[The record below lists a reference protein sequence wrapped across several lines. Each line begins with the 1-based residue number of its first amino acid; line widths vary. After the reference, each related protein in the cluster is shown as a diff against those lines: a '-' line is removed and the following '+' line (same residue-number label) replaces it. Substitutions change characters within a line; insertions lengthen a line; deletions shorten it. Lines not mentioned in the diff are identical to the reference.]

1 MKKINRYENYH
12 KHDHESNVMTLDCV
26 VKNTDYIERS
36 LELGCQNYFT
46 TQHGWAGK
54 FLEAYDL
61 CKKNNLKMIYG
72 AELYMVKDRKEK
84 DNSNYHIVIIA
95 KNQDAFYELNEIM
108 SESNK
113 TGFYYK
119 PRIDIE
125 LIKRLNPNNFFIT
138 SACVGGIL
146 RPSDDMKI
154 LFETVYGHFGKN
166 FYLEVQNHPFD
177 IQINHN
183 RNMLMLKQHY
193 NMQLIHA
200 NDSHYIYPKQAK
212 DRVKFLK
219 GKGINYGDEDSFVL
233 DFPDYDTIVE
243 RYKKQGLL
251 SDWQVKEALDNTLI
265 FDECEELY
273 FDKEIKMPTIYPGF
287 TQEQKD
293 KELSKHLVEK
303 WNQEKKHID
312 KSRWKEYQ
320 DGIAFEY
327 KIVKDTQMA
336 DYFLFNEKMVELA
349 KEKYG
354 GVLSRT
360 GRGSAVSFYINKLL
374 GFTEI
379 DRFTAPVPLYPTR
392 FMSIARI
399 LETKSLPDIDQN
411 WADVSAPIAASKE
424 LLGEDGIYYMYA
436 LGTMKESS
444 AFRNLCRAYD
454 IPMDDYNEVGKNL
467 DAFRTDKKWK
477 PIIDEAQKYIG
488 TIESIS
494 PSPCSF
500 VLSNKLLSKE
510 LGLIRVGNELC
521 ACIDGY
527 TSDVWKFL
535 KNDYLTVKVWK
546 IISDFYKMI
555 GQPIPNI
562 RELLERLD
570 DKTWKLYEDGMTA
583 TLNQAD
589 TDISTNMLK
598 RYKPKTDA
606 EMSAFVAAIRPGF
619 ASLVN
624 TFLDR
629 EPYSTGV
636 SEIDDILL
644 PSYHFML
651 YQESIMAFL
660 VWCGMK
666 EDHTYDIIKKISKK
680 KFTPEAK
687 EELRQELIA
696 GYKNNL
702 GTEDG
707 FDEVWQV
714 VDDAARYSFNAAHAV
729 SVAYDSIY
737 GAEAKEHHPLEYFTT
752 VLNEYQSD
760 NEKTSRIIAELD
772 YFDIKIEN
780 IKFGKS
786 KSEYTFDR
794 DTNTIYKSIS
804 SIKYCNETIANEL
817 YELGRNNNYESF
829 IDVIK
834 DIKEKTSV
842 NSRQLQILTILNFF
856 SDYGAN
862 KKLLQ
867 IIDMFEKYYDRKQI
881 KKSDIDNLGID
892 LTVFDGCFDNET
904 PKMYKELHM
913 DKYIQRISQQLED
926 KPLSIKEQIKYE
938 QEYLEYITYSNPK
951 APKGMYYVVEAK
963 FYKDKTKPYLVLYNL
978 RTGDTLKTKITS
990 GKNFVE
996 RPFQTGNVI
1005 NVTEFREK
1013 NKMKMVN
1020 GSWVKTPEMEKIV
1033 VRWDVY

>member
-1 MKKINRYENYH
+1 
-12 KHDHESNVMTLDCV
+12 MTLDCV
-26 VKNTDYIERS
+26 VKNIDYIKRS
-36 LELGCQNYFT
+36 LELGCKNYFT
-46 TQHGWAGK
+46 TQHGWTGK

-61 CKKNNLKMIYG
+61 CKQNGLKMVYG
-72 AELYMVKDRKEK
+72 AELYMVKDRTEK
-84 DNSNYHIVIIA
+84 DNSNYHVILIA
-95 KNQDAFYELNEIM
+95 KNQDGFYELNSIM
-108 SESNK
+108 SESNRS
-113 TGFYYK
+113 GFYYK

-125 LIKRLNPNNFFIT
+125 LLKQLNPNNFFIT
-138 SACVGGIL
+138 SACVAGFL
-146 RPSDDMKI
+146 RPGDDMKE
-154 LFETVYGHFGKN
+154 LFEAVYNHFGKN
-166 FYLEVQNHPFD
+166 FFLEVQNHSFD
-177 IQINHN
+177 IQIQHN
-183 RNMLMLKQHY
+183 KNMLLLKQY
-193 NMQLIHA
+193 YDMQLIHA
-200 NDSHYIYPKQAK
+200 NDSHYIYPEQAQ
-212 DRVKFLK
+212 DRIKFLN
-219 GKGINYGDEDSFVL
+219 GKGMNYGDEDSFIL

-251 SDWQVKEALDNTLI
+251 SGWQIQEALDNTLV

-273 FDKEIKMPTIYPGF
+273 FDKEIKMPTIYPGY
-287 TQEQKD
+287 TQEEKNH
-293 KELSKHLVEK
+293 ELAKHLSEK
-303 WNQEKKHID
+303 WEQEKEHVD
-312 KSRWKEYQ
+312 KARWKEYQ
-320 DGIAFEY
+320 EGIAYEY
-327 KIVKDTQMA
+327 KIVKDTNMA

-349 KEKYG
+349 KNKYG
-354 GVLSRT
+354 GILSKT

-379 DRFTAPVPLYPTR
+379 DRFVAPVPLYPTR
-392 FMSIARI
+392 FMSTARI
-399 LETKSLPDIDQN
+399 LENKSIPDIDQN

-454 IPMDDYNEVGKNL
+454 IPMDEYNEIGKNL
-467 DAFRTDKKWK
+467 DTYRNDKKWK

-500 VLSNKLLSKE
+500 VLSNKPLSKE

-527 TSDVWKFL
+527 TSDVWKYL
-535 KNDYLTVKVWK
+535 KNDYLTVSIWK
-546 IISDFYKMI
+546 IISKFYQTI
-555 GQPIPNI
+555 SEPIPNI
-562 RELLERLD
+562 RELLQRLD
-570 DKTWKLYEDGMTA
+570 NGTWKLYEDGVTA

-589 TDISTNMLK
+589 TDISTSMLK

-629 EPYSTGV
+629 KPYSTGV
-636 SEIDDILL
+636 KEIDELL
-644 PSYHFML
+644 QPSYHFML

-687 EELRQELIA
+687 ESLRLELLE
-696 GYKNNL
+696 GYQKNL
-702 GTEDG
+702 GTQEG
-707 FDEVWQV
+707 FNEVWQV

-737 GAEAKEHHPLEYFTT
+737 GAEAKEHHPLEYYTV
-752 VLNEYQSD
+752 VLNQYQSD
-760 NEKTSRIIAELD
+760 NEKTSRIISELD
-772 YFDIKIEN
+772 YFGIHIEN

-786 KSEYTFDR
+786 KNEYTFDR

-804 SIKYCNETIANEL
+804 SIKYCNEIMANEL
-817 YELGRNNNYESF
+817 YELAQNNSYDNF
-829 IDVIK
+829 IDLLV
-834 DIKEKTSV
+834 DIKSKTSV
-842 NSRQLQILTILNFF
+842 NARQLQILTILNFF
-856 SDYGAN
+856 SDFGNN

-867 IIDMFEKYYDRKQI
+867 IIDLFERLYGRKQI
-881 KKSDIDNLGID
+881 KKSDYKALNINMD
-892 LTVFDGCFDNET
+892 LFDGCYETET
-904 PKMYKELHM
+904 PKMYKGLHM
-913 DKYIQRISQQLED
+913 DIYIKRVSDAIENTS
-926 KPLSIKEQIKYE
+926 LSIKEQIKYE
-938 QEYLEYITYSNPK
+938 QEYLEYIIYTNPK
-951 APKGMYYVVEAK
+951 APKNMFYVVECK

-990 GKNFVE
+990 GKKFVE
-996 RPFQTGNVI
+996 KPFLQGNVL
-1005 NVTEFREK
+1005 NVLEFKEK
-1013 NKMKMVN
+1013 NKMKMIA
-1020 GSWVKTPEMEKIV
+1020 GTWTKTSEKEKIV
-1033 VRWDVY
+1033 TEWDVY

>member
-1 MKKINRYENYH
+1 MKRYENYH
-12 KHDHESNVMTLDCV
+12 KHDHESNIMTLDCV
-26 VKNTDYIERS
+26 VKNTDYIARS
-36 LELGCQNYFT
+36 LELGCKNYFT
-46 TQHGWAGK
+46 TQHGWTGK

-61 CKKNNLKMIYG
+61 CKKNGLKMIYG
-72 AELYMVKDRKEK
+72 AELYMVKDRTLK

-95 KNQDAFYELNEIM
+95 KNQDGFYELNEIM
-108 SESNK
+108 SESNRS
-113 TGFYYK
+113 GFYYK

-146 RPSDDMKI
+146 RPSDDMKT
-154 LFETVYGHFGKN
+154 LFEAVYSHFGNN

-193 NMQLIHA
+193 NMQIIHA
-200 NDSHYIYPKQAK
+200 NDSHYIYPEQAK

-219 GKGINYGDEDSFVL
+219 GKGINYGDEDSFIL
-233 DFPDYDTIVE
+233 DFPDYDTVVE

-251 SDWQVKEALDNTLI
+251 SDWQIKEAMDNTLI
-265 FDECEELY
+265 FDECEELH
-273 FDKEIKMPTIYPGF
+273 FNKEIKMPTIYPNY
-287 TQEQKD
+287 TQEEKD
-293 KELSKHLVEK
+293 KELAKHLSEK
-303 WNQEKKHID
+303 WDKEKVNVD
-312 KSRWKEYQ
+312 KSRWQEYQ
-320 DGIAFEY
+320 NGIAFEY

-379 DRFTAPVPLYPTR
+379 DRFEAPVPLYPTR
-392 FMSIARI
+392 FMSTARI
-399 LETKSLPDIDQN
+399 LETRSLPDIDQN

-444 AFRNLCRAYD
+444 AFRNLCRAYE
-454 IPMDDYNEVGKNL
+454 IPMDEYNEVGKNL

-488 TIESIS
+488 TIESVS

-500 VLSNKLLSKE
+500 VLSNKPLSRE

-562 RELLERLD
+562 RELLQKVDNR
-570 DKTWKLYEDGMTA
+570 TWKLYEDGMTA

-589 TDISTNMLK
+589 TDISTSMLK
-598 RYKPKTDA
+598 RYKPQTDA

-636 SEIDDILL
+636 TEIDEILQ

-687 EELRQELIA
+687 EELRQELLL
-696 GYKNNL
+696 GYKAKL
-702 GTEDG
+702 GTEEG

-772 YFDIKIEN
+772 YFGIHLEN

-786 KSEYTFDR
+786 KSEYTFDKN
-794 DTNTIYKSIS
+794 TNTIYKSIS
-804 SIKYCNETIANEL
+804 SIKYCNEVIANEL
-817 YELGRNNNYESF
+817 YELGKNNTYKNF
-829 IDVIK
+829 VDVIK
-834 DIKEKTSV
+834 DIKTKTSV

-856 SDYGAN
+856 SDYGSN

-867 IIDMFEKYYDRKQI
+867 IIEMFEKFYDRKQI
-881 KKSDIDNLGID
+881 KKADVEVLGID
-892 LTVFDGCFDNET
+892 LNEFEGCYDNET
-904 PKMYKELHM
+904 QKMYKDLHM
-913 DKYIQRISQQLED
+913 DRYVEKMSKKIED

-938 QEYLEYITYSNPK
+938 QEYLEYIIYSNPK
-951 APKGMYYVVEAK
+951 APKNMFYVVEAK
-963 FYKDKTKPYLVLYNL
+963 FYKDKTKPYLNLYNL

-990 GKNFVE
+990 GKSFVE

-1020 GSWVKTPEMEKIV
+1020 GTWVKTPEMEKIV
-1033 VRWDVY
+1033 VGWDVY

>member
-1 MKKINRYENYH
+1 MA
-12 KHDHESNVMTLDCV
+12 TLDCV

-36 LELGCQNYFT
+36 LELGCKNFFT
-46 TQHGWAGK
+46 TQHGWSGK

-61 CKKNNLKMIYG
+61 CKKNNLKMVYG

-84 DNSNYHIVIIA
+84 DNSNYHIIIIA
-95 KNQDAFYELNEIM
+95 KNQDGFYELNEIM
-108 SESNK
+108 SESNRS
-113 TGFYYK
+113 GFYYK

-146 RPSDDMKI
+146 RPSDDMKT
-154 LFETVYGHFGKN
+154 LFEAVYGHFGKN

-193 NMQLIHA
+193 NMQIIHA
-200 NDSHYIYPKQAK
+200 NDSHYIYPEQAK

-233 DFPDYDTIVE
+233 DFPDYDTVVE

-251 SDWQVKEALDNTLI
+251 SDWQIKEAMDNTLI
-265 FDECEELY
+265 FDECEELH
-273 FDKEIKMPTIYPGF
+273 FDKEIKMPTIYPNY
-287 TQEQKD
+287 TQEEKD
-293 KELSKHLVEK
+293 KELAKHLSEK
-303 WNQEKKHID
+303 WDKEKVNVD
-312 KSRWKEYQ
+312 KSRWQEYQ
-320 DGIAFEY
+320 RGIAFEY

-392 FMSIARI
+392 FMSTARI
-399 LETKSLPDIDQN
+399 LETRSLPDIDQN
-411 WADVSAPIAASKE
+411 WADVSAPILASKE

-454 IPMDDYNEVGKNL
+454 IPMDEYNEVGKNL
-467 DAFRTDKKWK
+467 DAFRNDKKWK

-500 VLSNKLLSKE
+500 VLSNKPLPRE

-562 RELLERLD
+562 RELLQKVD
-570 DKTWKLYEDGMTA
+570 DRTWKLYEDGMTA

-589 TDISTNMLK
+589 TDISTSMLK
-598 RYKPKTDA
+598 RYKPQTDA

-636 SEIDDILL
+636 TEIDEILQ

-687 EELRQELIA
+687 EELRQELLA
-696 GYKNNL
+696 GYKAKL
-702 GTEDG
+702 GTEEG

-772 YFDIKIEN
+772 YFGIHLEN

-794 DTNTIYKSIS
+794 NTNTIYKSIS
-804 SIKYCNETIANEL
+804 SIKYCNEVIANEL
-817 YELGRNNNYESF
+817 YELGRNNTYKDF
-829 IDVIK
+829 VDVIR
-834 DIKEKTSV
+834 DIKTKTSV

-856 SDYGAN
+856 SDYGSN

-867 IIDMFEKYYDRKQI
+867 IIEMFEKFYDRKQI
-881 KKSDIDNLGID
+881 KKSDVEVLGID
-892 LTVFDGCFDNET
+892 LNEFEGCYDNET

-913 DKYIQRISQQLED
+913 DRYVEKMSKKIED

-938 QEYLEYITYSNPK
+938 QEYLEYIIYSNPK
-951 APKGMYYVVEAK
+951 APKNMFYVVEAK
-963 FYKDKTKPYLVLYNL
+963 FYKDKTKPYLNLYNL

-990 GKNFVE
+990 GKSFVE

-1020 GSWVKTPEMEKIV
+1020 GEWVKTSEMEKIV
-1033 VRWDVY
+1033 VGWDVY

>member
-1 MKKINRYENYH
+1 M
-12 KHDHESNVMTLDCV
+12 
-26 VKNTDYIERS
+26 
-36 LELGCQNYFT
+36 GCKNYFT
-46 TQHGWAGK
+46 TQHGWTGK

-61 CKKNNLKMIYG
+61 CQKNNLKMVYG

-84 DNSNYHIVIIA
+84 DNANYHIVIIA
-95 KNQDAFYELNEIM
+95 KNQDGFYELNEIM
-108 SESNK
+108 SESNRS
-113 TGFYYK
+113 GFYYK

-146 RPSDDMKI
+146 RPSDDMKT
-154 LFETVYGHFGKN
+154 LFEAVYGHFGNN

-193 NMQLIHA
+193 NMQIIHA
-200 NDSHYIYPKQAK
+200 NDSHYIYPEQAK

-219 GKGINYGDEDSFVL
+219 GKGINYGDEDSFIL
-233 DFPDYDTIVE
+233 DFPDYDTVVE

-251 SDWQVKEALDNTLI
+251 SDWQIKEAMDNTLI
-265 FDECEELY
+265 FDECEELH
-273 FDKEIKMPTIYPGF
+273 FDKEIKMPTIYPNY
-287 TQEQKD
+287 TQEEKD
-293 KELSKHLVEK
+293 KELAKHLSEK
-303 WNQEKKHID
+303 WDKEKVNVD

-320 DGIAFEY
+320 NGIAFEY

-392 FMSIARI
+392 FMSTARI
-399 LETKSLPDIDQN
+399 LETRSLPDIDQN
-411 WADVSAPIAASKE
+411 WADVSAPILASKE

-454 IPMDDYNEVGKNL
+454 IPMDEYNEVGKNL
-467 DAFRTDKKWK
+467 DAFRNDKKWK

-500 VLSNKLLSKE
+500 VLSNKPLSRE

-562 RELLERLD
+562 RELLQKVDNR
-570 DKTWKLYEDGMTA
+570 TWKLYEDGMTA

-589 TDISTNMLK
+589 TDISTSMLK
-598 RYKPKTDA
+598 RYKPQTDA

-636 SEIDDILL
+636 TEIDEILQ

-687 EELRQELIA
+687 EELRQELLA
-696 GYKNNL
+696 GYKAKL
-702 GTEDG
+702 GTEEG

-772 YFDIKIEN
+772 YFGIHLEN

-786 KSEYTFDR
+786 KSEYTFDKN
-794 DTNTIYKSIS
+794 TNTIYKSIS
-804 SIKYCNETIANEL
+804 SIKYCNEVIANEL
-817 YELGRNNNYESF
+817 YELGKNNTYKNF
-829 IDVIK
+829 VDVIK
-834 DIKEKTSV
+834 DIKTKTSV

-856 SDYGAN
+856 SDYGSN

-867 IIDMFEKYYDRKQI
+867 IIEMFEKFYDRKQI
-881 KKSDIDNLGID
+881 KKADVEVLGID
-892 LTVFDGCFDNET
+892 LNEFEGCYDNET
-904 PKMYKELHM
+904 QKMYKELHM
-913 DKYIQRISQQLED
+913 DRYVEKMSKKIED

-938 QEYLEYITYSNPK
+938 QEYLEYIIYSNPK
-951 APKGMYYVVEAK
+951 APKNMFYVVEAK
-963 FYKDKTKPYLVLYNL
+963 FYKDKTKPYLNLYNL

-990 GKNFVE
+990 GKSFVE

-1020 GSWVKTPEMEKIV
+1020 GTWVKTPEMEKIV
-1033 VRWDVY
+1033 VGWDVY

>member
-1 MKKINRYENYH
+1 MA
-12 KHDHESNVMTLDCV
+12 TLDCV

-36 LELGCQNYFT
+36 LELGCKNYFT
-46 TQHGWAGK
+46 TQHGWSGK

-61 CKKNNLKMIYG
+61 CQKNNLKMVYG

-84 DNSNYHIVIIA
+84 DNSNYHIIIIV
-95 KNQDAFYELNEIM
+95 KNQDGFYELNEIM
-108 SESNK
+108 SESNRS
-113 TGFYYK
+113 GFYYK

-146 RPSDDMKI
+146 RPSDDMKT
-154 LFETVYGHFGKN
+154 LFEAVYGHFGKN

-193 NMQLIHA
+193 NMQIIHA
-200 NDSHYIYPKQAK
+200 NDSHYIYPEQAK

-233 DFPDYDTIVE
+233 DFPDYDTVVE

-251 SDWQVKEALDNTLI
+251 SDWQIKEAMDNTLI
-265 FDECEELY
+265 FDECEELH
-273 FDKEIKMPTIYPGF
+273 FDKEIKMPTIYPNY
-287 TQEQKD
+287 TQEEKD
-293 KELSKHLVEK
+293 KELAKHLSEK
-303 WNQEKKHID
+303 WDKEKVNVD
-312 KSRWKEYQ
+312 KSHWQEYQ
-320 DGIAFEY
+320 RGIAFEY

-392 FMSIARI
+392 FMSTARI
-399 LETKSLPDIDQN
+399 LETRSLPDIDQN
-411 WADVSAPIAASKE
+411 WADVSAPILASKE

-454 IPMDDYNEVGKNL
+454 IPMDEYNEVGKNL
-467 DAFRTDKKWK
+467 DAFRNDKKWK

-500 VLSNKLLSKE
+500 VLSNKPLPRE

-562 RELLERLD
+562 RELLQKVD
-570 DKTWKLYEDGMTA
+570 DRTWKLYEDGMTA

-589 TDISTNMLK
+589 TDISTSMLK
-598 RYKPKTDA
+598 RYKPQTDA

-636 SEIDDILL
+636 TEIDDILQ

-687 EELRQELIA
+687 EELRQELLA
-696 GYKNNL
+696 GYKAKL
-702 GTEDG
+702 GIEEG

-772 YFDIKIEN
+772 YFGIHLEN

-794 DTNTIYKSIS
+794 NTNTIYKSIS
-804 SIKYCNETIANEL
+804 SIKYCNEVIANEL
-817 YELGRNNNYESF
+817 YELGKNNIYKDF
-829 IDVIK
+829 VDVIK
-834 DIKEKTSV
+834 DIKTKTSV

-856 SDYGAN
+856 SDYGSN

-867 IIDMFEKYYDRKQI
+867 IIEMFEKFYDRKQI
-881 KKSDIDNLGID
+881 KKSDVEVLGID
-892 LTVFDGCFDNET
+892 LNEFEGCYDNET

-913 DKYIQRISQQLED
+913 DRYVEKMSKKIED

-938 QEYLEYITYSNPK
+938 QEYLEYIIYSNPK
-951 APKGMYYVVEAK
+951 APKNMFYVVEAK
-963 FYKDKTKPYLVLYNL
+963 FYKDKTKPYLNLYNL

-990 GKNFVE
+990 GKSFVE

-1020 GSWVKTPEMEKIV
+1020 GAWVKTPEMEKIV
-1033 VRWDVY
+1033 VGWDVY

>member
-1 MKKINRYENYH
+1 
-12 KHDHESNVMTLDCV
+12 MTLDCV
-26 VKNTDYIERS
+26 VKNIDYIKRS
-36 LELGCQNYFT
+36 LELGCKNYFT
-46 TQHGWAGK
+46 TQHGWTGK

-61 CKKNNLKMIYG
+61 CKQNGLKMVYS

-84 DNSNYHIVIIA
+84 DSSNYHVVLIA
-95 KNQDAFYELNEIM
+95 KNQDGFYELNSIM
-108 SESNK
+108 SESNCS
-113 TGFYYK
+113 GFYYK

-125 LIKRLNPNNFFIT
+125 LLKQLNPNNFFIT
-138 SACVGGIL
+138 SACVAGFL
-146 RPSDDMKI
+146 RPGDDMKE
-154 LFETVYGHFGKN
+154 LFETVYNHFGKN
-166 FYLEVQNHPFD
+166 FFLEVQNHSFD
-177 IQINHN
+177 IQIQHN
-183 RNMLMLKQHY
+183 KNMLLLKQY
-193 NMQLIHA
+193 YDMQLIHA
-200 NDSHYIYPKQAK
+200 NDSHYIYPEQAQ
-212 DRVKFLK
+212 DRVKFLN
-219 GKGINYGDEDSFVL
+219 GKGMNYGDEDSFIL
-233 DFPDYDTIVE
+233 DFPDYDTIVQ

-251 SDWQVKEALDNTLI
+251 SDWQIQEALDNTLI

-273 FDKEIKMPTIYPGF
+273 FDKEIKMPTIYPGY
-287 TQEQKD
+287 TQEEKNH
-293 KELSKHLVEK
+293 ELAKHLSEK
-303 WNQEKKHID
+303 WEQEKEHVD
-312 KSRWKEYQ
+312 KARWKEYQ
-320 DGIAFEY
+320 EGIAYEY
-327 KIVKDTQMA
+327 KIVKDTNMA

-349 KEKYG
+349 KNKYG
-354 GVLSRT
+354 GILSKT

-379 DRFTAPVPLYPTR
+379 DRFVAPVPLYPTR
-392 FMSIARI
+392 FMSTARI
-399 LETKSLPDIDQN
+399 LENKSIPDIDQN

-454 IPMDDYNEVGKNL
+454 IPMDEYNEVGKNL
-467 DAFRTDKKWK
+467 DTYRNDKKWK

-500 VLSNKLLSKE
+500 VLSNKPLSKE

-527 TSDVWKFL
+527 TSDVWKYL
-535 KNDYLTVKVWK
+535 KNDYLTVSIWK
-546 IISDFYKMI
+546 IISKFYQTI
-555 GQPIPNI
+555 SEPIPNI
-562 RELLERLD
+562 RELLQRLD
-570 DKTWKLYEDGMTA
+570 NGTWKLYEDGVTA

-589 TDISTNMLK
+589 TDISTSMLK

-629 EPYSTGV
+629 KPYSTGV
-636 SEIDDILL
+636 KEIDELL
-644 PSYHFML
+644 QPSYHFML

-687 EELRQELIA
+687 ESLRLELLE
-696 GYKNNL
+696 GYQKNL
-702 GTEDG
+702 GTQEG
-707 FDEVWQV
+707 FNEVWQV

-737 GAEAKEHHPLEYFTT
+737 GAEAKEHHPLEYYTV
-752 VLNEYQSD
+752 VLNQYQSD
-760 NEKTSRIIAELD
+760 NEKTSRIISELD
-772 YFDIKIEN
+772 YFGIHIEN

-786 KSEYTFDR
+786 KNEYTFDR

-804 SIKYCNETIANEL
+804 SIKYCNEIMANEL
-817 YELGRNNNYESF
+817 YELAQNNSYDNF
-829 IDVIK
+829 IDLLV
-834 DIKEKTSV
+834 DIKSKTSV
-842 NSRQLQILTILNFF
+842 NARQLQILTILNFF
-856 SDYGAN
+856 SDFGNN

-867 IIDMFEKYYDRKQI
+867 IIDLFERLYGRKQI
-881 KKSDIDNLGID
+881 KKSDYKALNINMD
-892 LTVFDGCFDNET
+892 LFDGCYETET
-904 PKMYKELHM
+904 PKMYKGLHM
-913 DKYIQRISQQLED
+913 DIYIKRVSDAIENTS
-926 KPLSIKEQIKYE
+926 LSIKEQIKYE
-938 QEYLEYITYSNPK
+938 QEYLEYIIYTNPK
-951 APKGMYYVVEAK
+951 APKNMFYVVECK

-990 GKNFVE
+990 GKKFVE
-996 RPFQTGNVI
+996 KPFLQGNVL
-1005 NVTEFREK
+1005 NVLEFKEK
-1013 NKMKMVN
+1013 NKMKMIA
-1020 GSWVKTPEMEKIV
+1020 GTWTKTSEKEKIV
-1033 VRWDVY
+1033 TEWDVY

>member
-1 MKKINRYENYH
+1 MA
-12 KHDHESNVMTLDCV
+12 TLDCV

-36 LELGCQNYFT
+36 LELGCKNFFT
-46 TQHGWAGK
+46 TQHGWSGK

-61 CKKNNLKMIYG
+61 CKKNNLKMVYG

-84 DNSNYHIVIIA
+84 DNSNYHIIIIA
-95 KNQDAFYELNEIM
+95 KNQDGFYELNEIM
-108 SESNK
+108 SESNRS
-113 TGFYYK
+113 GFYYK

-146 RPSDDMKI
+146 RPSDDMKT
-154 LFETVYGHFGKN
+154 LFEAVYGHFGKN

-193 NMQLIHA
+193 NMQIIHA
-200 NDSHYIYPKQAK
+200 NDSHYIYPEQAK

-233 DFPDYDTIVE
+233 DFPDYDTVVE

-251 SDWQVKEALDNTLI
+251 SDWQIKEAMDNTLI
-265 FDECEELY
+265 FDECEELH
-273 FDKEIKMPTIYPGF
+273 FDKEIKMPTIYPNY
-287 TQEQKD
+287 TQEEKD
-293 KELSKHLVEK
+293 KELAKHLSEK
-303 WNQEKKHID
+303 WDKEKVNVD
-312 KSRWKEYQ
+312 KSRWQEYQ
-320 DGIAFEY
+320 KGIAFEY

-392 FMSIARI
+392 FMSTARI
-399 LETKSLPDIDQN
+399 LETRSLPDIDQN
-411 WADVSAPIAASKE
+411 WADVSAPILASKE

-454 IPMDDYNEVGKNL
+454 IPMDEYNEVGKNL
-467 DAFRTDKKWK
+467 DAFRNDKKWK

-500 VLSNKLLSKE
+500 VLSNKPLPRE

-546 IISDFYKMI
+546 IISDFYNMI

-562 RELLERLD
+562 RELLQKVD
-570 DKTWKLYEDGMTA
+570 DRTWKLYEDGMTA

-589 TDISTNMLK
+589 TDISTSMLK
-598 RYKPKTDA
+598 RYKPQTDA

-636 SEIDDILL
+636 TEIDEILQ

-687 EELRQELIA
+687 EELRQELLA
-696 GYKNNL
+696 GYKAKL
-702 GTEDG
+702 GTEEG

-772 YFDIKIEN
+772 YFGIHLEN

-794 DTNTIYKSIS
+794 NTNTIYKSIS
-804 SIKYCNETIANEL
+804 SIKYCNEVIANEL
-817 YELGRNNNYESF
+817 YELGRNNTYKDF
-829 IDVIK
+829 VDVIR
-834 DIKEKTSV
+834 DIKTKTSV

-856 SDYGAN
+856 SDYGSN

-867 IIDMFEKYYDRKQI
+867 IIEMFEKFYDRKQI
-881 KKSDIDNLGID
+881 KKSDVEVLGID
-892 LTVFDGCFDNET
+892 LKEFEGCYDNET

-913 DKYIQRISQQLED
+913 DRYVEKMSKKIED

-938 QEYLEYITYSNPK
+938 QEYLEYIIYSNPK
-951 APKGMYYVVEAK
+951 APKNMFYVVEAK
-963 FYKDKTKPYLVLYNL
+963 FYKDKTKPYLNLYNL

-990 GKNFVE
+990 GKSFVE

-1020 GSWVKTPEMEKIV
+1020 GEWVKTPEMEKIV
-1033 VRWDVY
+1033 VGWDVY

>member
-1 MKKINRYENYH
+1 MKRYENYH
-12 KHDHESNVMTLDCV
+12 KHDHESNIMTLDCV
-26 VKNTDYIERS
+26 VKNTDYIARS
-36 LELGCQNYFT
+36 LELGCKNYFT
-46 TQHGWAGK
+46 TQHGWTGK

-61 CKKNNLKMIYG
+61 CKKNGLKMIYG
-72 AELYMVKDRKEK
+72 AELYMVKDRTLK

-95 KNQDAFYELNEIM
+95 KNQDGFYELNEIM
-108 SESNK
+108 SESNRS
-113 TGFYYK
+113 GFYYK

-146 RPSDDMKI
+146 RPSDDMKT
-154 LFETVYGHFGKN
+154 LFEAVYSHFGNN

-193 NMQLIHA
+193 NMQIIHA
-200 NDSHYIYPKQAK
+200 NDSHYIYPEQAK

-233 DFPDYDTIVE
+233 DFPDYDTVVE

-251 SDWQVKEALDNTLI
+251 SDWQIKEAMDNTLI
-265 FDECEELY
+265 FDECEELH
-273 FDKEIKMPTIYPGF
+273 FNKEIKMPTIYPNY
-287 TQEQKD
+287 TQEEKD
-293 KELSKHLVEK
+293 KELAKHLSEK
-303 WNQEKKHID
+303 WNKEKVNVD
-312 KSRWKEYQ
+312 KSRWQEYQ
-320 DGIAFEY
+320 NGIAFEY

-379 DRFTAPVPLYPTR
+379 DRFEAPVPLYPTR
-392 FMSIARI
+392 FMSTARI
-399 LETKSLPDIDQN
+399 LETRSLPDIDQN

-444 AFRNLCRAYD
+444 AFRNLCRAYE
-454 IPMDDYNEVGKNL
+454 IPMDEYNEVGKNL

-488 TIESIS
+488 TIESVS

-500 VLSNKLLSKE
+500 VLSNKPLSRE

-562 RELLERLD
+562 RELLQKVDNR
-570 DKTWKLYEDGMTA
+570 TWKLYEDGMTA

-589 TDISTNMLK
+589 TDISTSMLK
-598 RYKPKTDA
+598 RYKPQTDA

-636 SEIDDILL
+636 TEIDEILQ

-687 EELRQELIA
+687 EELRQELLL
-696 GYKNNL
+696 GYKAKL
-702 GTEDG
+702 GTEEG

-772 YFDIKIEN
+772 YFGIHLEN

-786 KSEYTFDR
+786 KSEYTFDKN
-794 DTNTIYKSIS
+794 TNTIYKSIS
-804 SIKYCNETIANEL
+804 SIKYCNEVIANEL
-817 YELGRNNNYESF
+817 YELGKNNTYKNF
-829 IDVIK
+829 VDVIK
-834 DIKEKTSV
+834 DIKTKTSV

-856 SDYGAN
+856 SDYGSN

-867 IIDMFEKYYDRKQI
+867 IIEMFEKFYDRKQI
-881 KKSDIDNLGID
+881 KKADVEVLGID
-892 LTVFDGCFDNET
+892 LNEFEGCYDNET
-904 PKMYKELHM
+904 QKMYKDLHM
-913 DKYIQRISQQLED
+913 DRYVEKMSKKIED

-938 QEYLEYITYSNPK
+938 QEYLEYIIYSNPK
-951 APKGMYYVVEAK
+951 APKNMFYVVEAK
-963 FYKDKTKPYLVLYNL
+963 FYKDKTKPYLNLYNL

-990 GKNFVE
+990 GKSFVE

-1020 GSWVKTPEMEKIV
+1020 GTWVKTSEMEKIV
-1033 VRWDVY
+1033 VGWDVY

>member
-1 MKKINRYENYH
+1 MA
-12 KHDHESNVMTLDCV
+12 TLDCV

-36 LELGCQNYFT
+36 LELGCKNFFT
-46 TQHGWAGK
+46 TQHGWSGK

-61 CKKNNLKMIYG
+61 CKKNNLKMVYG

-84 DNSNYHIVIIA
+84 DNSNYHIIIIA
-95 KNQDAFYELNEIM
+95 KNQDGFYELNEIM
-108 SESNK
+108 SESNRS
-113 TGFYYK
+113 GFYYK

-146 RPSDDMKI
+146 RPSDDMKT
-154 LFETVYGHFGKN
+154 LFEAVYGHFGKN

-193 NMQLIHA
+193 NMQIIHA
-200 NDSHYIYPKQAK
+200 NDSHYIYPEQAK

-233 DFPDYDTIVE
+233 DFPDYDTVVE

-251 SDWQVKEALDNTLI
+251 SDWQIKEAMDNTLI
-265 FDECEELY
+265 FDECEELH
-273 FDKEIKMPTIYPGF
+273 FDKEIKMPTIYPNY
-287 TQEQKD
+287 TQEEKD
-293 KELSKHLVEK
+293 KELAKHLSEK
-303 WNQEKKHID
+303 WDKEKINVD
-312 KSRWKEYQ
+312 KSRWQEYQ
-320 DGIAFEY
+320 KGIAFEY

-392 FMSIARI
+392 FMSTARI
-399 LETKSLPDIDQN
+399 LETRSLPDIDQN
-411 WADVSAPIAASKE
+411 WADVSAPILASKE

-454 IPMDDYNEVGKNL
+454 IPMDEYNEVGKNL
-467 DAFRTDKKWK
+467 DAFRNDKKWK

-500 VLSNKLLSKE
+500 VLSNKPLPRE

-562 RELLERLD
+562 RELLQKVD
-570 DKTWKLYEDGMTA
+570 DRTWKLYEDGMTA

-589 TDISTNMLK
+589 TDISTSMLK
-598 RYKPKTDA
+598 RYKPQTDA

-636 SEIDDILL
+636 TEIDEILQ

-687 EELRQELIA
+687 EELRQELLA
-696 GYKNNL
+696 GYKSKL
-702 GTEDG
+702 GTEEG

-714 VDDAARYSFNAAHAV
+714 VDDAARYSFNASHAV

-772 YFDIKIEN
+772 YFGIHLEN

-786 KSEYTFDR
+786 KSKYTFDR
-794 DTNTIYKSIS
+794 NTNTIYKSIS
-804 SIKYCNETIANEL
+804 SIKYCNEVIANEL
-817 YELGRNNNYESF
+817 YELGRNNTYKDF
-829 IDVIK
+829 VDVIR
-834 DIKEKTSV
+834 DIKTKTSV

-856 SDYGAN
+856 SDYGSN

-867 IIDMFEKYYDRKQI
+867 IIEMFEKFHDRKQI
-881 KKSDIDNLGID
+881 KKSDVEVLGID
-892 LTVFDGCFDNET
+892 LNEFEGCYDNET

-913 DKYIQRISQQLED
+913 DRYVEKMSKKIED

-938 QEYLEYITYSNPK
+938 QEYLEYIIYSNPK
-951 APKGMYYVVEAK
+951 APKNMFYVVEAK
-963 FYKDKTKPYLVLYNL
+963 FYKDKTKPYLNLYNL

-990 GKNFVE
+990 GKSFVE

-1020 GSWVKTPEMEKIV
+1020 GEWVKTPEMEKIV
-1033 VRWDVY
+1033 VGWDVY

>member
-1 MKKINRYENYH
+1 MA
-12 KHDHESNVMTLDCV
+12 TLDCV

-36 LELGCQNYFT
+36 LELGCKNYFT
-46 TQHGWAGK
+46 TQHGWSGK

-61 CKKNNLKMIYG
+61 CQKNNLKMVYG

-84 DNSNYHIVIIA
+84 DNANYHIIIIA
-95 KNQDAFYELNEIM
+95 KNQDGFYELNEIM
-108 SESNK
+108 SESNRS
-113 TGFYYK
+113 GFYYK

-146 RPSDDMKI
+146 RPSDDMKT
-154 LFETVYGHFGKN
+154 LFEAVYGHFGKN

-183 RNMLMLKQHY
+183 RNILMLKQHY
-193 NMQLIHA
+193 NMKIIHA
-200 NDSHYIYPKQAK
+200 NDSHYIYPEQAK

-233 DFPDYDTIVE
+233 DFPDYDTVVE

-251 SDWQVKEALDNTLI
+251 SDWQIKEAMDNTLI
-265 FDECEELY
+265 FDECEELH
-273 FDKEIKMPTIYPGF
+273 FDKEIKMPTIYPNY
-287 TQEQKD
+287 TQEEKD
-293 KELSKHLVEK
+293 KELAKHLSEK
-303 WNQEKKHID
+303 WDKEKVNVD
-312 KSRWKEYQ
+312 KSRWQEYQ
-320 DGIAFEY
+320 KGIAFEY

-392 FMSIARI
+392 FMSTARI
-399 LETKSLPDIDQN
+399 LETRSLPDIDQN
-411 WADVSAPIAASKE
+411 WADVSAPILASKE

-454 IPMDDYNEVGKNL
+454 IPMDEYNEIGKNL
-467 DAFRTDKKWK
+467 DAFRNDKKWK

-500 VLSNKLLSKE
+500 VLSNKPLPRE

-562 RELLERLD
+562 RELLQKVD
-570 DKTWKLYEDGMTA
+570 DRTWKLYEDGMTA

-589 TDISTNMLK
+589 TDISTSMLK
-598 RYKPKTDA
+598 RYKPQTDA

-636 SEIDDILL
+636 TEIDEILQ

-687 EELRQELIA
+687 EELRQELLA
-696 GYKNNL
+696 GYKAKL
-702 GTEDG
+702 GTEEG

-772 YFDIKIEN
+772 YFGIHLEN

-794 DTNTIYKSIS
+794 NTNTIYKSIS
-804 SIKYCNETIANEL
+804 SIKYCNEFIANEL
-817 YELGRNNNYESF
+817 YELGRNNTYKDF
-829 IDVIK
+829 VDVIR
-834 DIKEKTSV
+834 DIKTKTSV

-856 SDYGAN
+856 SDYGSN

-867 IIDMFEKYYDRKQI
+867 IIEIFEKFYDRKQI
-881 KKSDIDNLGID
+881 KKADVEVLGID
-892 LTVFDGCFDNET
+892 LNEFEGCYDNET

-913 DKYIQRISQQLED
+913 DRYVEKMSKKIED

-938 QEYLEYITYSNPK
+938 QEYLEYIIYSNPK
-951 APKGMYYVVEAK
+951 APKNMFYVVEAK
-963 FYKDKTKPYLVLYNL
+963 FYKDKTKPYLNLYNL
-978 RTGDTLKTKITS
+978 RTGYTLKTKITS
-990 GKNFVE
+990 GKSFVE
-996 RPFQTGNVI
+996 RPFQTGSVI

-1020 GSWVKTPEMEKIV
+1020 GEWVKTPEMEKIV
-1033 VRWDVY
+1033 VGWDVY

>member
-1 MKKINRYENYH
+1 
-12 KHDHESNVMTLDCV
+12 MTLDCV

-36 LELGCQNYFT
+36 LELGCKNYFT

-95 KNQDAFYELNEIM
+95 KNQDGFYELNEIM
-108 SESNK
+108 SESNRS
-113 TGFYYK
+113 GFYYK

-125 LIKRLNPNNFFIT
+125 LIKRLNPNNFFAT

-200 NDSHYIYPKQAK
+200 NDSHYIYPEQAK

-251 SDWQVKEALDNTLI
+251 SDWQVREALDNTLI

-273 FDKEIKMPTIYPGF
+273 FDKEIKMPTIYPEF
-287 TQEQKD
+287 TQEEKD

-303 WNQEKKHID
+303 WNKEKIHVD
-312 KSRWKEYQ
+312 RSRWKEYQ
-320 DGIAFEY
+320 NGIAFEY

-392 FMSIARI
+392 FMSTARI
-399 LETKSLPDIDQN
+399 LETRSLPDIDQN

-454 IPMDDYNEVGKNL
+454 ITMDEYNEVGKNL
-467 DAFRTDKKWK
+467 DDFRTDKKWK

-500 VLSNKLLSKE
+500 VLSNKPLSKE

-562 RELLERLD
+562 RELLERVD

-598 RYKPKTDA
+598 RYKPQTDA

-636 SEIDDILL
+636 SVIDDILQ

-696 GYKNNL
+696 GYKKNL

-760 NEKTSRIIAELD
+760 NEKTSRIISELD
-772 YFDIKIEN
+772 YFGIQIEN

-786 KSEYTFDR
+786 KREYTFDR
-794 DTNTIYKSIS
+794 NTNTIYKSIS
-804 SIKYCNETIANEL
+804 SIKYCNETIADEL
-817 YELGRNNNYESF
+817 YELGRNNNYENF

-856 SDYGAN
+856 SDYGSN

-892 LTVFDGCFDNET
+892 ITVFDGCFDNET

-963 FYKDKTKPYLVLYNL
+963 FYKDKTKPYLNLYNL
-978 RTGDTLKTKITS
+978 RTGETLKTKITS

-1020 GSWVKTPEMEKIV
+1020 GSWVKTSEMEKIV
-1033 VRWDVY
+1033 VGWDVY

>member
-1 MKKINRYENYH
+1 
-12 KHDHESNVMTLDCV
+12 MTLDCV

-36 LELGCQNYFT
+36 LELGCKNYFT

-95 KNQDAFYELNEIM
+95 KNQDGFYELNSIM
-108 SESNK
+108 SESNRS
-113 TGFYYK
+113 GFYYK

-125 LIKRLNPNNFFIT
+125 LIKCLNPNNFFVT

-146 RPSDDMKI
+146 RPSDDMKV
-154 LFETVYGHFGKN
+154 LFEAVYGHFGKN

-193 NMQLIHA
+193 NMQIIHA
-200 NDSHYIYPKQAK
+200 NDSHYIYPEQAN

-219 GKGINYGDEDSFVL
+219 GKGINYGDEDGFVL

-251 SDWQVKEALDNTLI
+251 ADWQIKEALDNTLI
-265 FDECEELY
+265 FDECEELH
-273 FDKEIKMPTIYPGF
+273 FDKEIKMPTIYPNY
-287 TQEQKD
+287 TQEEKD
-293 KELSKHLVEK
+293 KELSKHLVDK
-303 WNQEKKHID
+303 WNKEKVNVD
-312 KSRWKEYQ
+312 KSRWQEYQ
-320 DGIAFEY
+320 NGIAFEY

-349 KEKYG
+349 KDKYG

-379 DRFTAPVPLYPTR
+379 DRFEAPVPLYPTR
-392 FMSIARI
+392 FMSTARI
-399 LETKSLPDIDQN
+399 LETRSLPDIDQN
-411 WADVSAPIAASKE
+411 WADVTAPIAASKE

-454 IPMDDYNEVGKNL
+454 IPMDEYNEVGKNL

-477 PIIDEAQKYIG
+477 TIIDESQKYIG

-500 VLSNKLLSKE
+500 VLSNKPLSKE

-527 TSDVWKFL
+527 TSDVWKYL

-562 RELLERLD
+562 RELLQKLD

-589 TDISTNMLK
+589 TDISTSMLK
-598 RYKPKTDA
+598 RYKPQTDA

-629 EPYSTGV
+629 DPYSTGV
-636 SEIDDILL
+636 KEIDDILQ

-696 GYKNNL
+696 GYKKNL
-702 GTEDG
+702 GTEEG

-772 YFDIKIEN
+772 YFGIHIEN

-794 DTNTIYKSIS
+794 DINTIYKSIS
-804 SIKYCNETIANEL
+804 SIKYCNETIADEL
-817 YELGRNNNYESF
+817 YELGRNNKYKDFVE
-829 IDVIK
+829 VIK
-834 DIKEKTSV
+834 DIKTKTSV

-856 SDYGAN
+856 SDYGSN

-867 IIDMFEKYYDRKQI
+867 IIELFDKFYDRKQI
-881 KKSDIDNLGID
+881 KKSDIEVLGID
-892 LTVFDGCFDNET
+892 LDMFEGCYDNET
-904 PKMYKELHM
+904 PKMYKDLHM
-913 DKYIQRISQQLED
+913 DKYVERLSQNIED

-951 APKGMYYVVEAK
+951 APKNMFYVVEAK
-963 FYKDKTKPYLVLYNL
+963 FYKDKTKPYLNLYNL

-990 GKNFVE
+990 GKSFVE

-1020 GSWVKTPEMEKIV
+1020 GEWVKTPEKEKIV
-1033 VRWDVY
+1033 VGWDVY

>member
-1 MKKINRYENYH
+1 MA
-12 KHDHESNVMTLDCV
+12 TLDCV

-36 LELGCQNYFT
+36 LELGCKNYFT

-54 FLEAYDL
+54 FLEVYDL
-61 CKKNNLKMIYG
+61 CKKNNLKMVYG

-95 KNQDAFYELNEIM
+95 KNQDGFYELNEIM
-108 SESNK
+108 SESNRS
-113 TGFYYK
+113 GFYYK

-154 LFETVYGHFGKN
+154 LFETVYGHFDKN

-177 IQINHN
+177 IQIKHN

-193 NMQLIHA
+193 NMQIIHA
-200 NDSHYIYPKQAK
+200 NDSHYIYPEQAK

-233 DFPDYDTIVE
+233 DFPDYDTVVE

-251 SDWQVKEALDNTLI
+251 SDWQIKEAMDNTLI

-273 FDKEIKMPTIYPGF
+273 FDKEIKMPTIYPNY
-287 TQEQKD
+287 TQEEKD
-293 KELSKHLVEK
+293 KELAKHLSEK
-303 WNQEKKHID
+303 WDKEKINVD
-312 KSRWKEYQ
+312 RSRWKEYQ
-320 DGIAFEY
+320 KGIAFEY

-392 FMSIARI
+392 FMSTARI
-399 LETKSLPDIDQN
+399 LETRSLPDIDQN
-411 WADVSAPIAASKE
+411 WADTSAPILASKE

-444 AFRNLCRAYD
+444 AFRNLCRAYG
-454 IPMDDYNEVGKNL
+454 IPMDEYNEVGKNL
-467 DAFRTDKKWK
+467 DAFRNDKKWK

-500 VLSNKLLSKE
+500 VLSNKPLSRE
-510 LGLIRVGNELC
+510 LSLIRVGNELC

-555 GQPIPNI
+555 GHPIPNI
-562 RELLERLD
+562 RELLQKVD

-589 TDISTNMLK
+589 TDISTSMLK
-598 RYKPKTDA
+598 RYKPQTDA

-636 SEIDDILL
+636 TEIDDILQ

-687 EELRQELIA
+687 EELRQELLT
-696 GYKNNL
+696 GYKEKL
-702 GTEDG
+702 GTEKG

-737 GAEAKEHHPLEYFTT
+737 GAEAKEHYPLEYFTT

-772 YFDIKIEN
+772 YFGIHLEN

-794 DTNTIYKSIS
+794 NTNTIYKSIS
-804 SIKYCNETIANEL
+804 SIKYCNEVIANEL
-817 YELGRNNNYESF
+817 YELGRNNTYKDF
-829 IDVIK
+829 VDVIR
-834 DIKEKTSV
+834 DIKTKTSV

-856 SDYGAN
+856 SDYGSN

-867 IIDMFEKYYDRKQI
+867 IIEIFEKFYDRKQI
-881 KKSDIDNLGID
+881 KKTDVEVLGID
-892 LTVFDGCFDNET
+892 LNEFEGCYDNET
-904 PKMYKELHM
+904 PKMYGELHM
-913 DKYIQRISQQLED
+913 DKYVEKMSKKIED

-938 QEYLEYITYSNPK
+938 QEYLEYIIYSNPK
-951 APKGMYYVVEAK
+951 APKNMFYVVEAK
-963 FYKDKTKPYLVLYNL
+963 FYKDKTKPYLILYNL

-990 GKNFVE
+990 GKSFVE

-1020 GSWVKTPEMEKIV
+1020 GTWIKTPEIEKV
-1033 VRWDVY
+1033 VVGWDVY

>member
-1 MKKINRYENYH
+1 MRTIQRYENYH
-12 KHDHESNVMTLDCV
+12 KHDHESNIMTLDCV
-26 VKNTDYIERS
+26 VKNTDYITRS
-36 LELGCQNYFT
+36 LELGCKNYFT

-61 CKKNNLKMIYG
+61 CKKNGLKMIYG
-72 AELYMVKDRKEK
+72 AELYMVKDRTIK

-95 KNQDAFYELNEIM
+95 KNQDGFYELNEIM
-108 SESNK
+108 TESNRS
-113 TGFYYK
+113 GFYYK

-138 SACVGGIL
+138 SACVAGIL
-146 RPSDDMKI
+146 RPSDDMKE

-166 FYLEVQNHPFD
+166 FYLEVQNHPFE
-177 IQINHN
+177 IQIKHN
-183 RNMLMLKQHY
+183 KNMLMLKQHY
-193 NMQLIHA
+193 NMQIIHA
-200 NDSHYIYPKQAK
+200 NDSHYIYPEQAK

-233 DFPDYDTIVE
+233 DFPDYDTVVE

-251 SDWQVKEALDNTLI
+251 ADWQIKEALNNTLI

-273 FDKEIKMPTIYPGF
+273 FDKEIKMPTIYPGY
-287 TQEQKD
+287 TQEQKNT
-293 KELSKHLVEK
+293 ELSKHLVKK
-303 WNQEKKHID
+303 WNDEKKHID
-312 KSRWKEYQ
+312 KSRWNEYQ
-320 DGIAFEY
+320 QGIAYEY
-327 KIVKDTQMA
+327 KIVKDTNMA
-336 DYFLFNEKMVELA
+336 DYFLFNEKMVDLA
-349 KEKYG
+349 KTKYG

-379 DRFTAPVPLYPTR
+379 DRFEAPVPLYPTR
-392 FMSIARI
+392 FMSTARI
-399 LETKSLPDIDQN
+399 LETRSLPDIDQN

-444 AFRNLCRAYD
+444 AFRNLCRAYE
-454 IPMDDYNEVGKNL
+454 IPMDEYNEVGKNL

-488 TIESIS
+488 TIESVS

-500 VLSNKLLSKE
+500 VLSNKPLSKE
-510 LGLIRVGNELC
+510 LSLIKVGDQLC

-546 IISDFYKMI
+546 ILSDFYKSI
-555 GQPIPNI
+555 NQPIPNI
-562 RELLERLD
+562 RELLNRVD
-570 DKTWKLYEDGMTA
+570 DKTWKVYEDGMTA

-589 TDISTNMLK
+589 TDISTSMLK
-598 RYKPKTDA
+598 RYKPQTDA

-624 TFLDR
+624 TFLNR
-629 EPYSTGV
+629 EPYTTGV
-636 SEIDDILL
+636 KEIDDILA

-687 EELRQELIA
+687 EELKQELLT
-696 GYKNNL
+696 GYKKNL
-702 GTEDG
+702 GTDEG

-729 SVAYDSIY
+729 SVGYDSIY
-737 GAEAKEHHPLEYFTT
+737 GAEAKVHYPLEYFTT

-760 NEKTSRIIAELD
+760 NEKTSRIISELD
-772 YFDIKIEN
+772 YFNIHIEN

-786 KSEYTFDR
+786 KGEYTYDK
-794 DTNTIYKSIS
+794 DTMTIYKSIS
-804 SIKYCNETIANEL
+804 SIKYCNEQIAEEL
-817 YELGRNNNYESF
+817 YLLGKNHHYNNFVE
-829 IDVIK
+829 VLE
-834 DIKEKTSV
+834 DINNKTSV
-842 NSRQLQILTILNFF
+842 NSKQLKILTILNFF
-856 SDYGAN
+856 SEFGNNKYLLDISELYEKFGSSKILKKVKIQDYGIPEEVVRKFSDRETEKQFSQINN
-862 KKLLQ
+862 KGLINALS
-867 IIDMFEKYYDRKQI
+867 EKIENKQ
-881 KKSDIDNLGID
+881 
-892 LTVFDGCFDNET
+892 
-904 PKMYKELHM
+904 
-913 DKYIQRISQQLED
+913 
-926 KPLSIKEQIKYE
+926 LSIKEQIKYE
-938 QEYLEYITYSNPK
+938 MEYLEYITYTNPK
-951 APKGMYYVVEAK
+951 APKDMYYVSECK
-963 FYKDKTKPYLVLYNL
+963 FYKDKTKPYLMLYNL
-978 RTGDTLKTKITS
+978 KTGELLKTKITS
-990 GKNFVE
+990 GKSFVE
-996 RPFQTGNVI
+996 NPFNTGNVI
-1005 NVTEFREK
+1005 NVKEFGER
-1013 NKMKMVN
+1013 NKMKKA
-1020 GSWVKTPEMEKIV
+1020 GGDWIKTDEKERIVKK
-1033 VRWDVY
+1033 WDVY

>member
-1 MKKINRYENYH
+1 MKRYENYH
-12 KHDHESNVMTLDCV
+12 KHDHESNIMTLDCV
-26 VKNTDYIERS
+26 VKNTDYIARS
-36 LELGCQNYFT
+36 LELGCKNYFT
-46 TQHGWAGK
+46 TQHGWTGK

-61 CKKNNLKMIYG
+61 CKKNGLKMIYG
-72 AELYMVKDRKEK
+72 AELYMVKDRTLK

-95 KNQDAFYELNEIM
+95 KNQDGFYELNEIM
-108 SESNK
+108 SESNRS
-113 TGFYYK
+113 GFYYK

-146 RPSDDMKI
+146 RPSDDMKT
-154 LFETVYGHFGKN
+154 LFEAVYSHFGNN

-193 NMQLIHA
+193 NMQIIHA
-200 NDSHYIYPKQAK
+200 NDSHYIYPEQAK

-233 DFPDYDTIVE
+233 DFPDYDTVVE

-251 SDWQVKEALDNTLI
+251 SDWQIKEAMDNTLI
-265 FDECEELY
+265 FDECEELH
-273 FDKEIKMPTIYPGF
+273 FNKEIKMPTIYPNY
-287 TQEQKD
+287 TQEEKD
-293 KELSKHLVEK
+293 KELAKHLSEK
-303 WNQEKKHID
+303 WNKEKVNVD
-312 KSRWKEYQ
+312 KSRWQEYQ
-320 DGIAFEY
+320 NGIAFEY

-379 DRFTAPVPLYPTR
+379 DRFEAPVPLYPTR
-392 FMSIARI
+392 FMSTARI
-399 LETKSLPDIDQN
+399 LETRSLPDIDQN

-444 AFRNLCRAYD
+444 AFRNLCRAYE
-454 IPMDDYNEVGKNL
+454 IPMDEYNEVGKNL

-488 TIESIS
+488 TIESVS

-500 VLSNKLLSKE
+500 VLSNKPLSRE

-562 RELLERLD
+562 RELLQKVDNR
-570 DKTWKLYEDGMTA
+570 TWKLYEDGMTA

-589 TDISTNMLK
+589 TDISTSMLK
-598 RYKPKTDA
+598 RYKPQTDA

-636 SEIDDILL
+636 TEIDEILQ

-687 EELRQELIA
+687 EELRQELLL
-696 GYKNNL
+696 GYKAKL
-702 GTEDG
+702 GTEEG

-760 NEKTSRIIAELD
+760 NGKTSRIIAELD
-772 YFDIKIEN
+772 YFGIHLGN

-786 KSEYTFDR
+786 KSEYTFDKN
-794 DTNTIYKSIS
+794 TNTIYKSIS
-804 SIKYCNETIANEL
+804 SIKYCNEVIANEL
-817 YELGRNNNYESF
+817 YELGKNNTYKNF
-829 IDVIK
+829 VDVIK
-834 DIKEKTSV
+834 DIKTKTSV

-856 SDYGAN
+856 SDYGSN

-867 IIDMFEKYYDRKQI
+867 IIEMFEKFYDRKQI
-881 KKSDIDNLGID
+881 KKADVEVLGID
-892 LTVFDGCFDNET
+892 LNEFEGCYDNET
-904 PKMYKELHM
+904 QKMYKDLHM
-913 DKYIQRISQQLED
+913 DRYVEKMSKKIED

-938 QEYLEYITYSNPK
+938 QEYLEYIIYSNPK
-951 APKGMYYVVEAK
+951 APKDMYYVLECK
-963 FYKDKTKPYLVLYNL
+963 FYKDKTKPYLMLYNM
-978 RTGDTLKTKITS
+978 RDGEYLKTKITS
-990 GKNFVE
+990 GKSFIE
-996 RPFQTGNVI
+996 SPFIAGNVI
-1005 NVTEFREK
+1005 NVKEFGER
-1013 NKMKMVN
+1013 NKMKKV
-1020 GSWVKTPEMEKIV
+1020 GGDWIKTDEKERIVKK
-1033 VRWDVY
+1033 WDVY

>member
-1 MKKINRYENYH
+1 MKRYENYH
-12 KHDHESNVMTLDCV
+12 KHDHESNIMTLDCV
-26 VKNTDYIERS
+26 VKNTDYIARS
-36 LELGCQNYFT
+36 LELGCKNYFT
-46 TQHGWAGK
+46 TQHGWTGK

-61 CKKNNLKMIYG
+61 CKKNGLKMIYG
-72 AELYMVKDRKEK
+72 AELYMVKDRTLK

-95 KNQDAFYELNEIM
+95 KNQDGFYELNEIM
-108 SESNK
+108 SESNRS
-113 TGFYYK
+113 GFYYK

-146 RPSDDMKI
+146 RPSDDMKT
-154 LFETVYGHFGKN
+154 LFEAVYSHFGNN

-193 NMQLIHA
+193 NMQIIHA
-200 NDSHYIYPKQAK
+200 NDSHYIYPEQAK

-233 DFPDYDTIVE
+233 DFPDYDTVVE

-251 SDWQVKEALDNTLI
+251 SDWQIKEAMDNTLI
-265 FDECEELY
+265 FDECEELH
-273 FDKEIKMPTIYPGF
+273 FNKEIKMPTIYPNY
-287 TQEQKD
+287 TQEEKD
-293 KELSKHLVEK
+293 KELAKHLSEK
-303 WNQEKKHID
+303 WNKEKVNVD
-312 KSRWKEYQ
+312 KSRWQEYQ
-320 DGIAFEY
+320 NGIAFEY

-379 DRFTAPVPLYPTR
+379 DRFEAPVPLYPTR
-392 FMSIARI
+392 FMSTARI
-399 LETKSLPDIDQN
+399 LETRSLPDIDQN
-411 WADVSAPIAASKE
+411 WADVSAPILASKE

-454 IPMDDYNEVGKNL
+454 IPMDEYNEVGKNL
-467 DAFRTDKKWK
+467 DAFRNDKKWK

-500 VLSNKLLSKE
+500 VLSNKPLSRE

-562 RELLERLD
+562 RELLQKVDNR
-570 DKTWKLYEDGMTA
+570 TWKLYEDGMTA

-589 TDISTNMLK
+589 TDISTSMLK
-598 RYKPKTDA
+598 RYKPQTDA

-636 SEIDDILL
+636 TEIDEILQ

-687 EELRQELIA
+687 EELRQELLL
-696 GYKNNL
+696 GYKAKL
-702 GTEDG
+702 GTEEG

-772 YFDIKIEN
+772 YFGIHLEN

-786 KSEYTFDR
+786 KSEYTFDKN
-794 DTNTIYKSIS
+794 TNTIYKSIS
-804 SIKYCNETIANEL
+804 SIKYCNEVIANEL
-817 YELGRNNNYESF
+817 YELGKNNTYKNF
-829 IDVIK
+829 VDVIK
-834 DIKEKTSV
+834 DIKTKTSV

-856 SDYGAN
+856 SDYGSN

-867 IIDMFEKYYDRKQI
+867 IIEMFEKFYDRKQI
-881 KKSDIDNLGID
+881 KKADVEVLGID
-892 LTVFDGCFDNET
+892 LNEFEGCYDNET
-904 PKMYKELHM
+904 QKMYKDLHM
-913 DKYIQRISQQLED
+913 DRYVEKMSKKIED

-938 QEYLEYITYSNPK
+938 QEYLEYIIYSNPK
-951 APKGMYYVVEAK
+951 APKNMFYVVEAK
-963 FYKDKTKPYLVLYNL
+963 FYKDKTKPYLNLYNL

-990 GKNFVE
+990 GKSFVE

-1020 GSWVKTPEMEKIV
+1020 GTWVKTHEMEKIV
-1033 VRWDVY
+1033 VGWDVY

>member
-1 MKKINRYENYH
+1 MA
-12 KHDHESNVMTLDCV
+12 TLDCV

-36 LELGCQNYFT
+36 LELGCKNFFT
-46 TQHGWAGK
+46 TQHGWSGK

-61 CKKNNLKMIYG
+61 CKKNNLKMVYG

-84 DNSNYHIVIIA
+84 DNSNYHIIIIA
-95 KNQDAFYELNEIM
+95 KNQDGFYELNEIM
-108 SESNK
+108 SESNRS
-113 TGFYYK
+113 GFYYK

-154 LFETVYGHFGKN
+154 LFEAVYGHFGKN

-193 NMQLIHA
+193 NMQIIHA
-200 NDSHYIYPKQAK
+200 NDSHYIYPEQAK

-233 DFPDYDTIVE
+233 DFPDYDTVVE

-251 SDWQVKEALDNTLI
+251 SDWQIKEAMGNTLI
-265 FDECEELY
+265 FDECEELH
-273 FDKEIKMPTIYPGF
+273 FDKEIKMPTIYPNY
-287 TQEQKD
+287 TQEEKD
-293 KELSKHLVEK
+293 KELAKHLSEK
-303 WNQEKKHID
+303 WDKEKVNVD
-312 KSRWKEYQ
+312 KSRWQEYQ
-320 DGIAFEY
+320 RGIAFEY

-392 FMSIARI
+392 FMSTARI
-399 LETKSLPDIDQN
+399 LETRSLPDIDQN
-411 WADVSAPIAASKE
+411 WADVSAPILASKE

-454 IPMDDYNEVGKNL
+454 IPMDEYNEVGKNL
-467 DAFRTDKKWK
+467 DAFRNDKKWK

-500 VLSNKLLSKE
+500 VLSNKPLSRE

-562 RELLERLD
+562 RELLQKID
-570 DKTWKLYEDGMTA
+570 DRTWKLYEDGMTA

-589 TDISTNMLK
+589 TDISTSMLK
-598 RYKPKTDA
+598 RYKPQTDA

-636 SEIDDILL
+636 TEIDEILQ

-687 EELRQELIA
+687 EELRQELLA
-696 GYKNNL
+696 GYKAKL
-702 GTEDG
+702 GTEEG

-772 YFDIKIEN
+772 YFGIHLEN

-794 DTNTIYKSIS
+794 NTNTIYKSIS
-804 SIKYCNETIANEL
+804 SIKYCNEVIANEL
-817 YELGRNNNYESF
+817 YELGRNNTYKDF
-829 IDVIK
+829 VDVIR
-834 DIKEKTSV
+834 DIKTKTSV

-856 SDYGAN
+856 SDYGSN

-867 IIDMFEKYYDRKQI
+867 IIEMFEKFYDRKQI
-881 KKSDIDNLGID
+881 KKSDVEVLGID
-892 LTVFDGCFDNET
+892 LNEFEGCYDNET

-913 DKYIQRISQQLED
+913 DRYVEKMSKKIED

-938 QEYLEYITYSNPK
+938 QEYLEYIIYSNPK
-951 APKGMYYVVEAK
+951 APKNMFYVVEAK
-963 FYKDKTKPYLVLYNL
+963 FYKDKTKPYLNLYNL

-990 GKNFVE
+990 GKSFVE

-1020 GSWVKTPEMEKIV
+1020 GAWVKTPEMEKIV
-1033 VRWDVY
+1033 VGWDVY

>member
-1 MKKINRYENYH
+1 MKRYENYH
-12 KHDHESNVMTLDCV
+12 KHDHESNIMTLDCV
-26 VKNTDYIERS
+26 VKNTDYIARS
-36 LELGCQNYFT
+36 LELGCKNYFT
-46 TQHGWAGK
+46 TQHGWTGK

-61 CKKNNLKMIYG
+61 CKKNGLKMIYG
-72 AELYMVKDRKEK
+72 AELYMVKDRTLK

-95 KNQDAFYELNEIM
+95 KNQDGFYELNEIM
-108 SESNK
+108 SESNRS
-113 TGFYYK
+113 GFYYK
-119 PRIDIE
+119 PRIDIK

-146 RPSDDMKI
+146 RPSDDMKT
-154 LFETVYGHFGKN
+154 LFEAVYSHFGNN

-193 NMQLIHA
+193 NMQIIHA
-200 NDSHYIYPKQAK
+200 NDSHYIYPEQAK

-233 DFPDYDTIVE
+233 DFPDYDTVVE

-251 SDWQVKEALDNTLI
+251 SDWQIKEAMDNTLI
-265 FDECEELY
+265 FDECEELH
-273 FDKEIKMPTIYPGF
+273 FNKEIKMPTIYPNY
-287 TQEQKD
+287 TQEEKD
-293 KELSKHLVEK
+293 KELAKHLSEK
-303 WNQEKKHID
+303 WNKEKVNVD
-312 KSRWKEYQ
+312 KSRWQEYQ
-320 DGIAFEY
+320 NGIAFEY

-379 DRFTAPVPLYPTR
+379 DRFEAPVPLYPTR
-392 FMSIARI
+392 FMSTARI
-399 LETKSLPDIDQN
+399 LETRSLPDIDQN

-444 AFRNLCRAYD
+444 AFRNLCRAYE
-454 IPMDDYNEVGKNL
+454 IPMDEYNEVGKNL

-488 TIESIS
+488 TIESVS

-500 VLSNKLLSKE
+500 VLSNKPLSRE

-562 RELLERLD
+562 RELLQKVDNR
-570 DKTWKLYEDGMTA
+570 TWKLYEDGMTA

-589 TDISTNMLK
+589 TDISTSMLK
-598 RYKPKTDA
+598 RYKPQTDA

-636 SEIDDILL
+636 TEIDEILQ

-687 EELRQELIA
+687 EELRQELLL
-696 GYKNNL
+696 GYKAKL
-702 GTEDG
+702 GTEEG

-772 YFDIKIEN
+772 YFGIHLEN

-786 KSEYTFDR
+786 KSEYTFDKN
-794 DTNTIYKSIS
+794 TNTIYKSIS
-804 SIKYCNETIANEL
+804 SIKYCNEVIANEL
-817 YELGRNNNYESF
+817 YELGKNNTYKNF
-829 IDVIK
+829 VDVIK
-834 DIKEKTSV
+834 DIKTKTSV

-856 SDYGAN
+856 SDYGSN

-867 IIDMFEKYYDRKQI
+867 IIEMFEKFYDRKQI
-881 KKSDIDNLGID
+881 KKADVEVLGID
-892 LTVFDGCFDNET
+892 LNEFEGCYDNET
-904 PKMYKELHM
+904 QKMYKDLHM
-913 DKYIQRISQQLED
+913 DRYVEKMSKKIED

-938 QEYLEYITYSNPK
+938 QEYLEYIIYSNPK
-951 APKGMYYVVEAK
+951 APKDMYYVLECK
-963 FYKDKTKPYLVLYNL
+963 FYKDKTKPYLMLYNM
-978 RTGDTLKTKITS
+978 RDGEYLKTKITS
-990 GKNFVE
+990 GKSFIE
-996 RPFQTGNVI
+996 SPFIAGNVI
-1005 NVTEFREK
+1005 NVKEFGER
-1013 NKMKMVN
+1013 NKMKKV
-1020 GSWVKTPEMEKIV
+1020 GGDWIKTDEKERIVKK
-1033 VRWDVY
+1033 WDVY

>member
-1 MKKINRYENYH
+1 M
-12 KHDHESNVMTLDCV
+12 V
-26 VKNTDYIERS
+26 
-36 LELGCQNYFT
+36 
-46 TQHGWAGK
+46 
-54 FLEAYDL
+54 
-61 CKKNNLKMIYG
+61 YG

-84 DNSNYHIVIIA
+84 DNANYHIIIIA
-95 KNQDAFYELNEIM
+95 KNQDGFYELNEIM
-108 SESNK
+108 SESNRS
-113 TGFYYK
+113 GFYYK

-146 RPSDDMKI
+146 RPSDDMKT
-154 LFETVYGHFGKN
+154 LFEAVYGHFGKN

-193 NMQLIHA
+193 NMQIIHA
-200 NDSHYIYPKQAK
+200 NDSHYIYPEQAK

-233 DFPDYDTIVE
+233 DFPDYDTVVE

-251 SDWQVKEALDNTLI
+251 SDWQIKEAMDNTLI
-265 FDECEELY
+265 FDECEELH
-273 FDKEIKMPTIYPGF
+273 FDKEIKMPTIYPNY
-287 TQEQKD
+287 TQEEKD
-293 KELSKHLVEK
+293 KELAKHLSEK
-303 WNQEKKHID
+303 WDKEKVNVD
-312 KSRWKEYQ
+312 KSRWQEYQ
-320 DGIAFEY
+320 KGIAFEY

-349 KEKYG
+349 KEKYS

-392 FMSIARI
+392 FMSTARI
-399 LETKSLPDIDQN
+399 LETRSLPDIDQN
-411 WADVSAPIAASKE
+411 WADVSAPILASKE

-454 IPMDDYNEVGKNL
+454 IPMDEYNEVGKNL
-467 DAFRTDKKWK
+467 DAFRNDKKWK
-477 PIIDEAQKYIG
+477 LIIDEAQKYIG

-500 VLSNKLLSKE
+500 VLSNKPLPRE

-562 RELLERLD
+562 RELLQKVD
-570 DKTWKLYEDGMTA
+570 DRTWKLYEDGMTA

-589 TDISTNMLK
+589 TDISTSMLK
-598 RYKPKTDA
+598 RYKPQTDA

-636 SEIDDILL
+636 TEIDEILQ

-687 EELRQELIA
+687 EELRQELLA
-696 GYKNNL
+696 GYKAKL
-702 GTEDG
+702 GTEEG

-772 YFDIKIEN
+772 YFGIHLEN

-794 DTNTIYKSIS
+794 NTNTIYKSIS
-804 SIKYCNETIANEL
+804 SIKYCNEVIANEL
-817 YELGRNNNYESF
+817 YELGRNNTYKDF
-829 IDVIK
+829 VDVIR
-834 DIKEKTSV
+834 DIKTKTSV

-856 SDYGAN
+856 SDYGFN

-867 IIDMFEKYYDRKQI
+867 IIEMFEKFYDRKQI
-881 KKSDIDNLGID
+881 KKADVEVLGID
-892 LTVFDGCFDNET
+892 LNEFEGCYDNET

-913 DKYIQRISQQLED
+913 DRYVEKMSKKIED

-938 QEYLEYITYSNPK
+938 QEYLEYIIYSNPK
-951 APKGMYYVVEAK
+951 APKNMFYVVEAK
-963 FYKDKTKPYLVLYNL
+963 FYKDKTKPYLNLYNL

-990 GKNFVE
+990 GKSFVE

-1020 GSWVKTPEMEKIV
+1020 GEWVKTPEMEKIV
-1033 VRWDVY
+1033 VGWDVY

>member
-1 MKKINRYENYH
+1 MKRYENYH
-12 KHDHESNVMTLDCV
+12 KHDHESNIMTLDCV
-26 VKNTDYIERS
+26 VKNTDYIARS
-36 LELGCQNYFT
+36 LELGCKNYFT
-46 TQHGWAGK
+46 TQHGWTGK

-61 CKKNNLKMIYG
+61 CKKNGLKMIYG
-72 AELYMVKDRKEK
+72 AELYMVKDRTLK

-95 KNQDAFYELNEIM
+95 KNQDGFYELNEIM
-108 SESNK
+108 SESNRS
-113 TGFYYK
+113 GFYYK

-146 RPSDDMKI
+146 RPSDDMKT
-154 LFETVYGHFGKN
+154 LFEAVYSHFGNN

-193 NMQLIHA
+193 NMQIIHA
-200 NDSHYIYPKQAK
+200 NDSHYIYPEQAK

-233 DFPDYDTIVE
+233 DFPDYDTVVE

-251 SDWQVKEALDNTLI
+251 SDWQIKEAMDNTLI
-265 FDECEELY
+265 FDECEELH
-273 FDKEIKMPTIYPGF
+273 FNKEIKMPTIYPNY
-287 TQEQKD
+287 TQEEKD
-293 KELSKHLVEK
+293 KELAKHLSEK
-303 WNQEKKHID
+303 WDKEKVNVD
-312 KSRWKEYQ
+312 KSRWQEYQ
-320 DGIAFEY
+320 NGIAFEY

-379 DRFTAPVPLYPTR
+379 DRFEAPVPLYPTR
-392 FMSIARI
+392 FMSTARI
-399 LETKSLPDIDQN
+399 LETRSLPDIDQN

-444 AFRNLCRAYD
+444 AFRNLCRAYE
-454 IPMDDYNEVGKNL
+454 IPMDEYNEVGKNL

-488 TIESIS
+488 TIESVS

-500 VLSNKLLSKE
+500 VLSNKPLSRE

-562 RELLERLD
+562 RELLQKVDNR
-570 DKTWKLYEDGMTA
+570 TWKLYEDGMTA

-589 TDISTNMLK
+589 TDISTSMLK
-598 RYKPKTDA
+598 RYKPQTDA

-636 SEIDDILL
+636 TEIDEILQ

-687 EELRQELIA
+687 EELRQELLL
-696 GYKNNL
+696 GYKAKL
-702 GTEDG
+702 GTEEG

-772 YFDIKIEN
+772 YFGIHLEN

-786 KSEYTFDR
+786 KSEYTFDKN
-794 DTNTIYKSIS
+794 TNTIYKSIS
-804 SIKYCNETIANEL
+804 SIKYCNEVIANEL
-817 YELGRNNNYESF
+817 YELGKNNTYKNF
-829 IDVIK
+829 VDVIK
-834 DIKEKTSV
+834 DIKTKTSV

-856 SDYGAN
+856 SDYGSN

-867 IIDMFEKYYDRKQI
+867 IIEMFEKFYDRKQI
-881 KKSDIDNLGID
+881 KKADVEVLGID
-892 LTVFDGCFDNET
+892 LNEFEGCYDNET
-904 PKMYKELHM
+904 QKMYKDLHM
-913 DKYIQRISQQLED
+913 DRYVEKMSKKIED

-938 QEYLEYITYSNPK
+938 QEYLEYIIYSNPK
-951 APKGMYYVVEAK
+951 APKNMFYVVEAK
-963 FYKDKTKPYLVLYNL
+963 FYKDKTKPYLNLYNL

-990 GKNFVE
+990 GKSFVE

-1020 GSWVKTPEMEKIV
+1020 GTWVKTPEMEKIV
-1033 VRWDVY
+1033 VGWDVY

>member
-1 MKKINRYENYH
+1 M
-12 KHDHESNVMTLDCV
+12 
-26 VKNTDYIERS
+26 
-36 LELGCQNYFT
+36 GCKNYFT
-46 TQHGWAGK
+46 TQHGWTGK

-61 CKKNNLKMIYG
+61 CQKNNLKMVYG

-84 DNSNYHIVIIA
+84 DNANYHIVIIA
-95 KNQDAFYELNEIM
+95 KNQDGFYELNEIM
-108 SESNK
+108 SESNRS
-113 TGFYYK
+113 GFYYK

-146 RPSDDMKI
+146 RPSDDMKT
-154 LFETVYGHFGKN
+154 LFEAVYSHFGNN

-193 NMQLIHA
+193 NMQIIHA
-200 NDSHYIYPKQAK
+200 NDSHYIYPEQAK

-233 DFPDYDTIVE
+233 DFPDYDTVVE

-251 SDWQVKEALDNTLI
+251 SDWQIKEAMDNTLI
-265 FDECEELY
+265 FDECEELH
-273 FDKEIKMPTIYPGF
+273 FNKEIKMPTIYPNY
-287 TQEQKD
+287 TQEEKD
-293 KELSKHLVEK
+293 KELAKHLSEK
-303 WNQEKKHID
+303 WNKEKVNVD
-312 KSRWKEYQ
+312 KSRWQEYQ
-320 DGIAFEY
+320 NGIAFEY

-379 DRFTAPVPLYPTR
+379 DRFEAPVPLYPTR
-392 FMSIARI
+392 FMSTARI
-399 LETKSLPDIDQN
+399 LETRSLPDIDQN

-444 AFRNLCRAYD
+444 AFRNLCRAYE
-454 IPMDDYNEVGKNL
+454 IPMDEYNEVGKNL

-488 TIESIS
+488 TIESVS

-500 VLSNKLLSKE
+500 VLSNKPLSRE

-562 RELLERLD
+562 RELLQKVDNR
-570 DKTWKLYEDGMTA
+570 TWKLYEDGMTA

-589 TDISTNMLK
+589 TDISTSMLK
-598 RYKPKTDA
+598 RYKPQTDA

-636 SEIDDILL
+636 TEIDEILQ

-687 EELRQELIA
+687 EELRQELLL
-696 GYKNNL
+696 GYKAKL
-702 GTEDG
+702 GTEEG

-772 YFDIKIEN
+772 YFGIHLEN

-786 KSEYTFDR
+786 KSEYTFDKN
-794 DTNTIYKSIS
+794 TNTIYKSIS
-804 SIKYCNETIANEL
+804 SIKYCNEVIANEL
-817 YELGRNNNYESF
+817 YELGKNNTYKNF
-829 IDVIK
+829 VDVIK
-834 DIKEKTSV
+834 DIKTKTSV

-856 SDYGAN
+856 SDYGSN

-867 IIDMFEKYYDRKQI
+867 IIEMFEKFYDRKQI
-881 KKSDIDNLGID
+881 KKADVEVLGID
-892 LTVFDGCFDNET
+892 LNEFEGCYDNET
-904 PKMYKELHM
+904 QKMYKDLHM
-913 DKYIQRISQQLED
+913 DRYVEKMSKKIED

-938 QEYLEYITYSNPK
+938 QEYLEYIIYSNPK
-951 APKGMYYVVEAK
+951 APKNMFYVVEAK
-963 FYKDKTKPYLVLYNL
+963 FYKDKTKPYLNLYNL

-990 GKNFVE
+990 GKSFVE

-1020 GSWVKTPEMEKIV
+1020 GTWVKTPEMEKIV
-1033 VRWDVY
+1033 VGWDVY

>member
-1 MKKINRYENYH
+1 
-12 KHDHESNVMTLDCV
+12 MTLDCV
-26 VKNTDYIERS
+26 VKNIDYIKRS
-36 LELGCQNYFT
+36 LELGCKNYFT
-46 TQHGWAGK
+46 TQHGWTGK

-61 CKKNNLKMIYG
+61 CKQNGLKMVYG
-72 AELYMVKDRKEK
+72 AELYMVKNRKEK
-84 DNSNYHIVIIA
+84 DNSNYHVVLIA
-95 KNQDAFYELNEIM
+95 KNQDGFYELNSIM
-108 SESNK
+108 SESNRS
-113 TGFYYK
+113 GFYYK

-125 LIKRLNPNNFFIT
+125 LLKQLTPNNFFIT
-138 SACVGGIL
+138 SACVAGFL
-146 RPSDDMKI
+146 RPGDDMKE
-154 LFETVYGHFGKN
+154 LFEAVYNHFGKN
-166 FYLEVQNHPFD
+166 FFLEVQNHSFD
-177 IQINHN
+177 IQIQHN
-183 RNMLMLKQHY
+183 KNMLLLKQY
-193 NMQLIHA
+193 YDMQLIHA
-200 NDSHYIYPKQAK
+200 NDSHYIYPEQAQ
-212 DRVKFLK
+212 DRIKFLN
-219 GKGINYGDEDSFVL
+219 GKGMNYGDEDSFIL

-251 SDWQVKEALDNTLI
+251 SGWQIQEALDNTLI

-273 FDKEIKMPTIYPGF
+273 FDKEIKMPTIYPGY
-287 TQEQKD
+287 TQEEKNH
-293 KELSKHLVEK
+293 ELAKHLSQK
-303 WNQEKKHID
+303 WEQEKEHVD
-312 KSRWKEYQ
+312 KARWKEYQ
-320 DGIAFEY
+320 EGIRYEY
-327 KIVKDTQMA
+327 KIVKDTNMA

-349 KEKYG
+349 KNKYG
-354 GVLSRT
+354 GILSRT

-379 DRFTAPVPLYPTR
+379 DRFVAPVPLYPTR
-392 FMSIARI
+392 FMSTARI
-399 LETKSLPDIDQN
+399 LENKSIPDIDQN

-454 IPMDDYNEVGKNL
+454 IPMDEYNEIGKNL
-467 DAFRTDKKWK
+467 DTYRNDKKWK

-500 VLSNKLLSKE
+500 VLSNKPLSKE

-527 TSDVWKFL
+527 TSDVWKYL
-535 KNDYLTVKVWK
+535 KNDYLTVSIWK
-546 IISDFYKMI
+546 IISKFYQTI
-555 GQPIPNI
+555 SEPIPNI
-562 RELLERLD
+562 RELLQRLD
-570 DKTWKLYEDGMTA
+570 NGTWKLYEDGVTA

-589 TDISTNMLK
+589 TDISTSMLK

-629 EPYSTGV
+629 KPYSTGV
-636 SEIDDILL
+636 KEIDELL
-644 PSYHFML
+644 QPSYHFML

-687 EELRQELIA
+687 ESLRLELLE
-696 GYKNNL
+696 GYQKNL
-702 GTEDG
+702 GTQEG
-707 FDEVWQV
+707 FNEVWQV

-737 GAEAKEHHPLEYFTT
+737 GAEAKEHHPLEYYTV
-752 VLNEYQSD
+752 VLNQYQSD
-760 NEKTSRIIAELD
+760 NEKTSRIISELD
-772 YFDIKIEN
+772 YFGIHIEN

-786 KSEYTFDR
+786 KNEYTFDR

-804 SIKYCNETIANEL
+804 SIKYCNEIMANEL
-817 YELGRNNNYESF
+817 YELAQNNSYDNF
-829 IDVIK
+829 IDLLV
-834 DIKEKTSV
+834 DIKSKTSV
-842 NSRQLQILTILNFF
+842 NARQLQILTILNFF
-856 SDYGAN
+856 SDFGNN

-867 IIDMFEKYYDRKQI
+867 IIDLFEKLYGRKQI
-881 KKSDIDNLGID
+881 KKSDYKALNINMD
-892 LTVFDGCFDNET
+892 LFDGCYETET
-904 PKMYKELHM
+904 PKMYKGLHM
-913 DKYIQRISQQLED
+913 DIYIKRVSDAIENTS
-926 KPLSIKEQIKYE
+926 LSIKEQIKYE
-938 QEYLEYITYSNPK
+938 QEYLEYIIYTNPK
-951 APKGMYYVVEAK
+951 APKNMFYVVECK

-990 GKNFVE
+990 GKKFVE
-996 RPFQTGNVI
+996 KPFLQGNVL
-1005 NVTEFREK
+1005 NVLEFKEK
-1013 NKMKMVN
+1013 NKMKMIA
-1020 GSWVKTPEMEKIV
+1020 GTWTKTSEKEKIV
-1033 VRWDVY
+1033 TEWEVY

>member
-1 MKKINRYENYH
+1 MKRYENYH
-12 KHDHESNVMTLDCV
+12 KHDHESNIMTLDCV
-26 VKNTDYIERS
+26 VKNTDYIARS
-36 LELGCQNYFT
+36 LELGCKNYFT
-46 TQHGWAGK
+46 TQHGWTGK

-61 CKKNNLKMIYG
+61 CKKNGLKMIYG
-72 AELYMVKDRKEK
+72 AELYMVKDRTLK

-95 KNQDAFYELNEIM
+95 KNQDGFYELNEIM
-108 SESNK
+108 SESNRS
-113 TGFYYK
+113 GFYYK

-146 RPSDDMKI
+146 RPSDDMKT
-154 LFETVYGHFGKN
+154 LFEAVYGHFGNN

-193 NMQLIHA
+193 NMQIIHA
-200 NDSHYIYPKQAK
+200 NDSHYIYPEQAK

-233 DFPDYDTIVE
+233 DFPDYDTVVE

-251 SDWQVKEALDNTLI
+251 SDWQIKEAMDNTLI
-265 FDECEELY
+265 FDECEELH
-273 FDKEIKMPTIYPGF
+273 FNKEIKMPTIYPNY
-287 TQEQKD
+287 TQEEKD
-293 KELSKHLVEK
+293 KELAKHLSEK
-303 WNQEKKHID
+303 WNKEKVNVD
-312 KSRWKEYQ
+312 KSRWQEYQ
-320 DGIAFEY
+320 NGIAFEY

-379 DRFTAPVPLYPTR
+379 DRFEAPVPLYPTR
-392 FMSIARI
+392 FMSTARI
-399 LETKSLPDIDQN
+399 LETRSLPDIDQN
-411 WADVSAPIAASKE
+411 WADVSAPILASKE

-444 AFRNLCRAYD
+444 AFRNLCRAYE
-454 IPMDDYNEVGKNL
+454 IPMDEYNEVGKNL

-488 TIESIS
+488 TIESVS

-500 VLSNKLLSKE
+500 VLSNKPLSRE
-510 LGLIRVGNELC
+510 LSLIKVGDQLC

-546 IISDFYKMI
+546 ILSDFYKSI
-555 GQPIPNI
+555 NQPIPNI
-562 RELLERLD
+562 RELLNRVD
-570 DKTWKLYEDGMTA
+570 DKTWKVYEDGMTA

-589 TDISTNMLK
+589 TDISTSMLK
-598 RYKPKTDA
+598 RYKPHTDA

-624 TFLDR
+624 TFLNR
-629 EPYSTGV
+629 EPYTTGV
-636 SEIDDILL
+636 KEIDNILA

-687 EELRQELIA
+687 EELRQELLD
-696 GYKNNL
+696 GYKKNL
-702 GTEDG
+702 GTDEG

-737 GAEAKEHHPLEYFTT
+737 GAEAKVHYPLEYFTT

-772 YFDIKIEN
+772 YFGIHLEN

-786 KSEYTFDR
+786 KSEYTFDKN
-794 DTNTIYKSIS
+794 TNTIYKSIS
-804 SIKYCNETIANEL
+804 SIKYCNEVIANEL
-817 YELGRNNNYESF
+817 YELGKNNTYKNF
-829 IDVIK
+829 VDVIK
-834 DIKEKTSV
+834 DIKTKTSV

-856 SDYGAN
+856 SDYGSN

-867 IIDMFEKYYDRKQI
+867 IIEMFEKFYDRKQI
-881 KKSDIDNLGID
+881 KKADVEVLGID
-892 LTVFDGCFDNET
+892 LNEFEGCYDNET
-904 PKMYKELHM
+904 QKMYKDLHM
-913 DKYIQRISQQLED
+913 DRYVEKMSKKIED

-938 QEYLEYITYSNPK
+938 QEYLEYIIYSNPK
-951 APKGMYYVVEAK
+951 APKNMFYVVEAK
-963 FYKDKTKPYLVLYNL
+963 FYKDKTKPYLNLYNL

-990 GKNFVE
+990 GKSFVE

-1020 GSWVKTPEMEKIV
+1020 GTWVKTPEMEKIV
-1033 VRWDVY
+1033 VGWDVY

>member
-1 MKKINRYENYH
+1 MKRYENYH
-12 KHDHESNVMTLDCV
+12 KHDHESNIMTLDCV
-26 VKNTDYIERS
+26 VKNTDYIARS
-36 LELGCQNYFT
+36 LELGCKNYFT
-46 TQHGWAGK
+46 TQHGWTGK

-61 CKKNNLKMIYG
+61 CKKNGLKMIYG
-72 AELYMVKDRKEK
+72 AELYMVKDRTLK

-95 KNQDAFYELNEIM
+95 KNQDGFYELNEIM
-108 SESNK
+108 SESNRS
-113 TGFYYK
+113 GFYYK

-146 RPSDDMKI
+146 RPSDDMKT
-154 LFETVYGHFGKN
+154 LFEAVYSHFGNN

-193 NMQLIHA
+193 NMQIIHA
-200 NDSHYIYPKQAK
+200 NDSHYIYPEQAK

-233 DFPDYDTIVE
+233 DFPDYDTVVE

-251 SDWQVKEALDNTLI
+251 SDWQIKEAMDNTLI
-265 FDECEELY
+265 FDECEELH
-273 FDKEIKMPTIYPGF
+273 FDKEIKMPTIYPNY
-287 TQEQKD
+287 TQEEKD
-293 KELSKHLVEK
+293 KELAKHLSEK
-303 WNQEKKHID
+303 WNKEKVNVD
-312 KSRWKEYQ
+312 KSRWQEYQ
-320 DGIAFEY
+320 NGIAFEY

-379 DRFTAPVPLYPTR
+379 DRFEAPVPLYPTR
-392 FMSIARI
+392 FMSTARI
-399 LETKSLPDIDQN
+399 LETRSLPDIDQN
-411 WADVSAPIAASKE
+411 WADVSAPILASKE

-444 AFRNLCRAYD
+444 AFRNLCRAYE
-454 IPMDDYNEVGKNL
+454 IPMDEYNEVGKNL

-488 TIESIS
+488 TIESVS

-500 VLSNKLLSKE
+500 VLSNKPLSRE
-510 LGLIRVGNELC
+510 LSLIKVGDQLC

-546 IISDFYKMI
+546 ILSDFYKSI
-555 GQPIPNI
+555 NQPIPNI
-562 RELLERLD
+562 RELLNRVD
-570 DKTWKLYEDGMTA
+570 DKTWKVYEDGMTA

-589 TDISTNMLK
+589 TDISTSMLK
-598 RYKPKTDA
+598 RYKPHTDA

-624 TFLDR
+624 TFLNR
-629 EPYSTGV
+629 EPYTTGV
-636 SEIDDILL
+636 KEIDNILA

-687 EELRQELIA
+687 EELRQELLD
-696 GYKNNL
+696 GYKKNL
-702 GTEDG
+702 GTDEG

-737 GAEAKEHHPLEYFTT
+737 GAEAKVHYPLEYFTT

-772 YFDIKIEN
+772 YFGIHLEN

-786 KSEYTFDR
+786 KSEYTFDKN
-794 DTNTIYKSIS
+794 TNTIYKSIS
-804 SIKYCNETIANEL
+804 SIKYCNEVIANEL
-817 YELGRNNNYESF
+817 YELGKNNTYKNF
-829 IDVIK
+829 VDVIK
-834 DIKEKTSV
+834 DIKTKTSV

-856 SDYGAN
+856 SDYGSN

-867 IIDMFEKYYDRKQI
+867 IIEMFEKFYDRKQI
-881 KKSDIDNLGID
+881 KKADVEVLGID
-892 LTVFDGCFDNET
+892 LNEFEGCYDNET
-904 PKMYKELHM
+904 QKMYKDLHM
-913 DKYIQRISQQLED
+913 DRYVEKMSKKIED

-938 QEYLEYITYSNPK
+938 QEYLEYIIYSNPK
-951 APKGMYYVVEAK
+951 APKNMFYVVEAK
-963 FYKDKTKPYLVLYNL
+963 FYKDKTKPYLNLYNL

-990 GKNFVE
+990 GKSFVE

-1020 GSWVKTPEMEKIV
+1020 GTWVKTPEMEKIV
-1033 VRWDVY
+1033 VGWDVY

>member
-1 MKKINRYENYH
+1 MKRYENYH
-12 KHDHESNVMTLDCV
+12 KHDHESNIMTLDCV
-26 VKNTDYIERS
+26 VKNTDYIARS
-36 LELGCQNYFT
+36 LELGCKNYFT
-46 TQHGWAGK
+46 TQHGWTGK

-61 CKKNNLKMIYG
+61 CKKNGLKMIYG
-72 AELYMVKDRKEK
+72 AELYMVKDRTLK

-95 KNQDAFYELNEIM
+95 KNQDGFYELNEIM
-108 SESNK
+108 SESNRS
-113 TGFYYK
+113 GFYYK

-146 RPSDDMKI
+146 RPSDDMKT
-154 LFETVYGHFGKN
+154 LFEAVYSHFGNN

-193 NMQLIHA
+193 NMQIIHA
-200 NDSHYIYPKQAK
+200 NDSHYIYPEQAK

-233 DFPDYDTIVE
+233 DFPDYDTVVE

-251 SDWQVKEALDNTLI
+251 SDWQIKEAMDNTLI
-265 FDECEELY
+265 FDECEELH
-273 FDKEIKMPTIYPGF
+273 FNKEIKMPTIYPNY
-287 TQEQKD
+287 TQEEKD
-293 KELSKHLVEK
+293 KELAKHLSEK
-303 WNQEKKHID
+303 WNKEKVNVD
-312 KSRWKEYQ
+312 KSRWQEYQ
-320 DGIAFEY
+320 NGIAFEY

-379 DRFTAPVPLYPTR
+379 DRFEAPVPLYPTR
-392 FMSIARI
+392 FMSTARI
-399 LETKSLPDIDQN
+399 LETRSLPDIDQN

-444 AFRNLCRAYD
+444 AFRNLCRAYE
-454 IPMDDYNEVGKNL
+454 IPMDEYNEVGKNL

-488 TIESIS
+488 TIESVS

-500 VLSNKLLSKE
+500 VLSNKPLSRE

-562 RELLERLD
+562 RELLQKVDNR
-570 DKTWKLYEDGMTA
+570 TWKLYEDGMTA

-589 TDISTNMLK
+589 TNISTSMLK
-598 RYKPKTDA
+598 RYKPQTDA

-636 SEIDDILL
+636 TEIDEILQ

-687 EELRQELIA
+687 EELRQELLL
-696 GYKNNL
+696 GYKAKL
-702 GTEDG
+702 GTEEG

-772 YFDIKIEN
+772 YFGIHLEN

-786 KSEYTFDR
+786 KSEYTFDKN
-794 DTNTIYKSIS
+794 TNTIYKSIS
-804 SIKYCNETIANEL
+804 SIKYCNEVIANEL
-817 YELGRNNNYESF
+817 YELGKNNTYKNF
-829 IDVIK
+829 VDVIK
-834 DIKEKTSV
+834 DIKTKTSV

-856 SDYGAN
+856 SDYGSN

-867 IIDMFEKYYDRKQI
+867 IIEMFEKFYDRKQI
-881 KKSDIDNLGID
+881 KKADVEVLGID
-892 LTVFDGCFDNET
+892 LNEFEGCYDNET
-904 PKMYKELHM
+904 QKMYKDLHM
-913 DKYIQRISQQLED
+913 DRYVEKMSKKIED

-938 QEYLEYITYSNPK
+938 QEYLEYIIYSNPK
-951 APKGMYYVVEAK
+951 APKDMYYVLECK
-963 FYKDKTKPYLVLYNL
+963 FYKDKTKPYLMLYNM
-978 RTGDTLKTKITS
+978 RDGEYLKTKITS
-990 GKNFVE
+990 GKSFIE
-996 RPFQTGNVI
+996 SPFIAGNVI
-1005 NVTEFREK
+1005 NVKEFGER
-1013 NKMKMVN
+1013 NKMKKV
-1020 GSWVKTPEMEKIV
+1020 GGDWIKTDEKERIVKK
-1033 VRWDVY
+1033 WDVY

>member
-1 MKKINRYENYH
+1 MA
-12 KHDHESNVMTLDCV
+12 TLDCV

-36 LELGCQNYFT
+36 LELGCKNFFT
-46 TQHGWAGK
+46 TQHGWSGK

-61 CKKNNLKMIYG
+61 CKKNNLKMVYG

-84 DNSNYHIVIIA
+84 DNSNYHIIIIA
-95 KNQDAFYELNEIM
+95 KNQDGFYELNEIM
-108 SESNK
+108 SESNRS
-113 TGFYYK
+113 GFYYK

-146 RPSDDMKI
+146 RPSDDMKT
-154 LFETVYGHFGKN
+154 LFEAVYGHFGKN

-193 NMQLIHA
+193 NMQIIHA
-200 NDSHYIYPKQAK
+200 NDSHYIYPEQAK

-233 DFPDYDTIVE
+233 DFPDYDTVVE

-251 SDWQVKEALDNTLI
+251 SDWQIKEAMDNTLI
-265 FDECEELY
+265 FDECEELH
-273 FDKEIKMPTIYPGF
+273 FDKEIKMPTIYPNY
-287 TQEQKD
+287 TQEEKD
-293 KELSKHLVEK
+293 KELAKHLSEK
-303 WNQEKKHID
+303 WDKEKVNVD
-312 KSRWKEYQ
+312 KSRWQEYQ
-320 DGIAFEY
+320 KGIAFEY

-392 FMSIARI
+392 FMSTARI
-399 LETKSLPDIDQN
+399 LETRSLPDIDQN
-411 WADVSAPIAASKE
+411 WADVSAPILASKE

-454 IPMDDYNEVGKNL
+454 IPMDEYNEVGKNL
-467 DAFRTDKKWK
+467 DAFRNDKKWK

-500 VLSNKLLSKE
+500 VLSNKPLSRE

-562 RELLERLD
+562 RELLQKID
-570 DKTWKLYEDGMTA
+570 DRTWKLYEDGMTA

-589 TDISTNMLK
+589 TDISTSMLK
-598 RYKPKTDA
+598 RYKPQTDA

-636 SEIDDILL
+636 TEIDDILQ

-687 EELRQELIA
+687 EELRQELLA
-696 GYKNNL
+696 GYKTKL
-702 GTEDG
+702 GTEEG

-772 YFDIKIEN
+772 YFGIHLEN

-794 DTNTIYKSIS
+794 NTNTIYKSIS
-804 SIKYCNETIANEL
+804 SIKYCNEVIANEL
-817 YELGRNNNYESF
+817 YELGKNNTYKDF
-829 IDVIK
+829 VDVIK
-834 DIKEKTSV
+834 DIKTKTSV

-856 SDYGAN
+856 SDYGSN

-867 IIDMFEKYYDRKQI
+867 IIEMFEKFYDRKQI
-881 KKSDIDNLGID
+881 KKSDVEVLGID
-892 LTVFDGCFDNET
+892 LNEFEGCYDNET

-913 DKYIQRISQQLED
+913 DRYVEKMSKKIED

-938 QEYLEYITYSNPK
+938 QEYLEYIIYSNPK
-951 APKGMYYVVEAK
+951 APKNMFYVVEAK
-963 FYKDKTKPYLVLYNL
+963 FYKDKTKPYLNLYNL

-990 GKNFVE
+990 GKSFVE

-1020 GSWVKTPEMEKIV
+1020 GAWIKTPEMEKIV
-1033 VRWDVY
+1033 VGWDVY

>member
-1 MKKINRYENYH
+1 M
-12 KHDHESNVMTLDCV
+12 V
-26 VKNTDYIERS
+26 
-36 LELGCQNYFT
+36 
-46 TQHGWAGK
+46 
-54 FLEAYDL
+54 
-61 CKKNNLKMIYG
+61 YG

-84 DNSNYHIVIIA
+84 DNANYHIIIIA
-95 KNQDAFYELNEIM
+95 KNQDGFYELNEIV

-113 TGFYYK
+113 SGFYYK

-146 RPSDDMKI
+146 RQSDDMKT

-193 NMQLIHA
+193 NMQIIHA
-200 NDSHYIYPKQAK
+200 NDSHYIYPEQAK

-219 GKGINYGDEDSFVL
+219 GKGINYGDEDNFVL
-233 DFPDYDTIVE
+233 DFPDYDTVVE

-251 SDWQVKEALDNTLI
+251 SDWQIKEAMNNTLI
-265 FDECEELY
+265 FDECEELH
-273 FDKEIKMPTIYPGF
+273 FDKEIKMPTIYPNY
-287 TQEQKD
+287 TQEEKD
-293 KELSKHLVEK
+293 KELAKHLSEK
-303 WNQEKKHID
+303 WNKEKVNID
-312 KSRWKEYQ
+312 RLRWKEYQ
-320 DGIAFEY
+320 NGIAFEY

-349 KEKYG
+349 KEKYS

-392 FMSIARI
+392 FMSTARI
-399 LETKSLPDIDQN
+399 LETRSLPDIDQN
-411 WADVSAPIAASKE
+411 WADVSAPILASKE

-454 IPMDDYNEVGKNL
+454 IPMDEYNEVGKNL
-467 DAFRTDKKWK
+467 DNFRNDKRWK

-500 VLSNKLLSKE
+500 VLSNKPLSRE

-555 GQPIPNI
+555 DQPIPNI
-562 RELLERLD
+562 RELLQKVDNR
-570 DKTWKLYEDGMTA
+570 TWKLYEDGMTA

-589 TDISTNMLK
+589 TDISTSMLK
-598 RYKPKTDA
+598 RYKPQTDA

-629 EPYSTGV
+629 KPYSTGV
-636 SEIDDILL
+636 TEIDEILQ

-687 EELRQELIA
+687 EELRQELLA
-696 GYKNNL
+696 GYKAKL
-702 GTEDG
+702 GTEEG

-772 YFDIKIEN
+772 YFDIHLEN

-786 KSEYTFDR
+786 QNEYTFDR
-794 DTNTIYKSIS
+794 NTNTIYKSIS
-804 SIKYCNETIANEL
+804 SIKYCNEVIANEL
-817 YELGRNNNYESF
+817 YELGKNNTYKDF
-829 IDVIK
+829 VDVIRDVK
-834 DIKEKTSV
+834 TRTSV

-856 SDYGAN
+856 SDYGSN

-867 IIDMFEKYYDRKQI
+867 IIEMFEKFYGRKQI
-881 KKSDIDNLGID
+881 KKADVEVLGID
-892 LTVFDGCFDNET
+892 LNEFEGCYDNET

-913 DKYIQRISQQLED
+913 DRYVEKMSKKIED

-938 QEYLEYITYSNPK
+938 QEYLEYIIYSNPK
-951 APKGMYYVVEAK
+951 APKNMFYVVEAK
-963 FYKDKTKPYLVLYNL
+963 FYKDKTKPYLNLYNL
-978 RTGDTLKTKITS
+978 RTGDILKTKITS

-996 RPFQTGNVI
+996 KPFQTGNVI

-1013 NKMKMVN
+1013 NKMKIVN
-1020 GSWVKTPEMEKIV
+1020 GTWVKTSEMEKIV
-1033 VRWDVY
+1033 VGWDVY